1 MKKNFRLLTK
11 KRWAVVIC
19 TFFSCV
25 FLGTAQAQTERT
37 FENAGTTEQW
47 QVPTNVTQITIETW
61 GAGGAGGA
69 THMSSLQR
77 PAGGG
82 GGGAYAKSTIA
93 VTPGEILSITVG
105 RGGENPNGTARD
117 GENSSVKRGTTTL
130 VEAEGGKSVGGTNT
144 LTGAQGGQ
152 ASNSI
157 GDVKF
162 SGGNGGNGEIGSFFG
177 AYSASGG
184 GGGAAGNHGNG
195 YNGGNGESGSSG
207 SAGAAGAAGD
217 GDEIA
222 GNGGEGLRSTIRE
235 GWDGVGKSGSNYG
248 GGGGGSINT
257 IVTTTKAGGQG
268 GDGYIRISY
277 EEALQVSYVLN
288 GATNPTSIPEGMIN
302 PGDPMSSVK
311 PGTIITKDNHTFEGW
326 FYDAACTQAVDWS
339 ANCTQTSNFILY
351 AKWTL
356 NQITVHFNTNGGT
369 PTLSDEQIIIGAAM
383 STVQPA
389 TNPTR
394 TGYNFVGWF
403 YDEALTN
410 AVVWS
415 ANCTATTDFTLYAKW
430 ESALA
435 ATFDKV
441 NDVTCYGGNDGK
453 INIYISDGVAPFTY
467 TLTGAET
474 RNDVAALLG
483 DNAVENLAA
492 GSYNITVKDNS
503 GKEVPATPAQ
513 ITIYQPEEMTPVVLT
528 STTNPCAT
536 GITEIVINATG
547 ETGYTYTW
555 SAPAGVI
562 ATPSGTGN
570 STLTLSNLGAATTF
584 NYSVTATADG
594 CTTTANGTFTI
605 GAAQVEITAGIAE
618 LCDGE
623 RTSLTAQAEN
633 VASYIWSTGDTTRL
647 INTPADAA
655 AGNNT
660 YSVTI
665 TNTLGCTATD
675 DITIVTHPA
684 VETVAGTSY
693 DICSGQGFNYTPSVS
708 STSLTYT
715 WTIASNEGVTG
726 YAAQSTPTAAPIAGT
741 NLRNSSNEILTV
753 VYEVTPWEGS
763 CSGTPF
769 NVTVNVKPS
778 IENAT
783 VSFYDA
789 DVNITLYYGACDTL
803 YYVET
808 PTYTTDY
815 EGTLTLS
822 NNVSSVNSGT
832 ILGRIAPGTYTIV
845 WTLTDECG
853 NSRNYTKNYIVNYP
867 PCGTDLTAIDTDNNT
882 YQTVRI
888 GCECWTKSNLRT
900 TTYSDG
906 SDVAFARAYS
916 SQAYPDTTAN
926 KANFGLLYTWYS
938 AVNVAEG
945 NDTAEP
951 EVKTASGSGYPYVQG
966 VCPEGWAI
974 PSMAQYYN
982 AVSTVANIDGM
993 KSTDINKWLPEHAG
1007 TDESG
1012 FSAVGAGFY
1021 NAGLGFE
1028 SLLGKTWFWSYD
1040 QNIHTAQ
1047 SASIGYY
1054 CNEMLN
1060 EEQPKGM
1067 GFSVRCIKRDSGEDT
1082 PTSAQ
1087 ACPGVPTVT
1096 DVDGNVYNTVLIG
1109 DQCWMRENLKT
1120 TKYANGTNIPLGT
1133 TISYDVAYRYY
1144 PNDNSANVTDYGY
1157 LYNWAAVMNG
1167 SASSE
1172 ANPSGVQ
1179 GICPDGWHVP
1189 SDAEWTEL
1197 TNYVS
1202 SQSQYVCGGDEGY
1215 IAKALASEE
1224 GWNSNTDNCAV
1235 GYNPITNNATG
1246 FSARPAGGY
1255 YDLFGGD
1262 YKDFGYEAM
1271 FWSATQYSN
1280 NNAYSRYLLYY
1291 NATVDRARYVKC
1303 NGNSVRC
1310 VRNEEGSGSEGGDDN
1325 SDDNDTTI
1333 TAQACPGVPTV
1344 TDVDGNVYNTV
1355 QIGDQCWMR
1364 ENLKTT
1370 KYANG
1375 TNIPLGT
1382 DTSSTT
1388 AYRYYPDDNSANV
1401 TDYGYLY
1408 NWAAVMN
1415 GSASSEANPSGV
1427 QGICPDGWHVPSDAE
1442 WTELENYVSSQSQ
1455 YVCGGDEDNIAKA
1468 LASEVGWNSSTR
1480 NCAVGNNPSANNATG
1495 FSARPA
1501 GDYYGSYYSFGS
1513 YAYFWSATQHLSN
1526 GAYVRSLNYSNANV
1540 SRYHGYKDDGYSV
1553 RCVRN

>member
-11 KRWAVVIC
+11 KTWAVVIC
-19 TFFSCV
+19 TFFSCL
-25 FLGTAQAQTERT
+25 FLDTAQAQTVTE
-37 FENAGTTEQW
+37 FNAAGTTVEW
-47 QVPTNVTQITIETW
+47 TVPTGVTQITIEAW
-61 GAGGAGGA
+61 GAGGAGGFA
-69 THMSSLQR
+69 GDYNRER
-77 PAGGG
+77 PTGGG
-82 GGGAYAKSTIA
+82 GGGAYAKSTVG
-93 VTPGEILSITVG
+93 VTPGSILNVTVG

-117 GENSSVKRGTTTL
+117 GENSTVKNGSTTL
-130 VEAEGGKSVGGTNT
+130 VSAEGGKSVDGKNNAQ
-144 LTGAQGGQ
+144 GAQGGQ
-152 ASNSI
+152 AANSI
-157 GDVKF
+157 GTTKY
-162 SGGNGGNGEIGSFFG
+162 SGGNGGNGDMGESSG
-177 AYSASGG
+177 AYSAGGG
-184 GGGAAGNHGNG
+184 GGGAAGTEGDG
-195 YNGGNGESGSSG
+195 GNGGNGEGATLLTFQQGKGGDGG
-207 SAGAAGAAGD
+207 SAGAGDEMSGIAGD
-217 GDEIA
+217 GGKGYYDIGSTGSGA
-222 GNGGEGLRSTIRE
+222 TGG
-235 GWDGVGKSGSNYG
+235 NYG
-248 GGGGGSINT
+248 GGGGGSTGYTVLLLNSNH
-257 IVTTTKAGGQG
+257 AGGKG

-311 PGTIITKDNHTFEGW
+311 PGTITKDNHTFAGW
-326 FYDAACTQAVDWS
+326 YYDAACTQAVDWT

-415 ANCTATTDFTLYAKW
+415 DNCTATTDFTLYAKW
-430 ESALA
+430 ESTLA

-453 INIYISDGVAPFTY
+453 INIHISDGVAPFTY

-492 GSYNITVKDNS
+492 GDYNITVKDNS
-503 GKEVPATPAQ
+503 GKVVPATPAQ
-513 ITIYQPEEMTPVVLT
+513 ITIEQPEEMTPVVLT

-562 ATPSGTGN
+562 ATPSGTGD

-584 NYSVTATADG
+584 NYSVTATNVDG

-605 GAAQVEITAGIAE
+605 GAAQVEITAGTAE

-623 RTSLTAQAEN
+623 STSLTAHAEN
-633 VASYIWSTGDTTRL
+633 VASYEWSTGETTKL

-655 AGNNT
+655 AGENT
-660 YSVTI
+660 YYVTI

-726 YAAQSTPTAAPIAGT
+726 VAAQSTPTAAPIAGT

-783 VSFYDA
+783 TSFDDA

-803 YYVET
+803 YNVPA
-808 PTYTTDY
+808 PTYTTNY

-853 NSRNYTKNYIVNYP
+853 NPQSYTKKYIVNYP

-1054 CNEMLN
+1054 CTEMLN

-1067 GFSVRCIKRDSGEDT
+1067 GFSVRCIKR
-1082 PTSAQ
+1082 
-1087 ACPGVPTVT
+1087 
-1096 DVDGNVYNTVLIG
+1096 
-1109 DQCWMRENLKT
+1109 EN
-1120 TKYANGTNIPLGT
+1120 
-1133 TISYDVAYRYY
+1133 
-1144 PNDNSANVTDYGY
+1144 
-1157 LYNWAAVMNG
+1157 
-1167 SASSE
+1167 
-1172 ANPSGVQ
+1172 
-1179 GICPDGWHVP
+1179 
-1189 SDAEWTEL
+1189 
-1197 TNYVS
+1197 
-1202 SQSQYVCGGDEGY
+1202 
-1215 IAKALASEE
+1215 
-1224 GWNSNTDNCAV
+1224 
-1235 GYNPITNNATG
+1235 
-1246 FSARPAGGY
+1246 
-1255 YDLFGGD
+1255 
-1262 YKDFGYEAM
+1262 
-1271 FWSATQYSN
+1271 
-1280 NNAYSRYLLYY
+1280 
-1291 NATVDRARYVKC
+1291 
-1303 NGNSVRC
+1303 
-1310 VRNEEGSGSEGGDDN
+1310 
-1325 SDDNDTTI
+1325 
-1333 TAQACPGVPTV
+1333 
-1344 TDVDGNVYNTV
+1344 
-1355 QIGDQCWMR
+1355 
-1364 ENLKTT
+1364 
-1370 KYANG
+1370 
-1375 TNIPLGT
+1375 
-1382 DTSSTT
+1382 
-1388 AYRYYPDDNSANV
+1388 
-1401 TDYGYLY
+1401 
-1408 NWAAVMN
+1408 
-1415 GSASSEANPSGV
+1415 
-1427 QGICPDGWHVPSDAE
+1427 
-1442 WTELENYVSSQSQ
+1442 
-1455 YVCGGDEDNIAKA
+1455 
-1468 LASEVGWNSSTR
+1468 
-1480 NCAVGNNPSANNATG
+1480 
-1495 FSARPA
+1495 
-1501 GDYYGSYYSFGS
+1501 
-1513 YAYFWSATQHLSN
+1513 
-1526 GAYVRSLNYSNANV
+1526 
-1540 SRYHGYKDDGYSV
+1540 
-1553 RCVRN
+1553 

>member
-1 MKKNFRLLTK
+1 MKGNFKNFTAK
-11 KRWAVVIC
+11 VWAFLFC
-19 TFFSCV
+19 TLSFCL
-25 FLGTAQAQTERT
+25 FLGTAQAQNETIKT

-69 THMSSLQR
+69 TQMERVGSFLGVPIYNQR
-77 PAGGG
+77 PAAGG
-82 GGGAYAKSTIA
+82 GGGAYAKSTIS
-93 VTPGEILSITVG
+93 VTPGEMLNITVG
-105 RGGENPNGTARD
+105 RGGENSNGTARD
-117 GENSSVKRGTTTL
+117 GENSSVKSGTTTL
-130 VEAEGGKSVGGTNT
+130 VEAEGGKSVGGIST
-144 LTGAQGGQ
+144 LTGAQGGK

-157 GDVKF
+157 GDLKY
-162 SGGNGGNGEIGSFFG
+162 SGGNGGNGEIGPSSG
-177 AYSASGG
+177 AHSASGG
-184 GGGAAGNHGNG
+184 GGGAAGNNGNG
-195 YNGGNGESGSSG
+195 YNGGNGESGISG
-207 SAGAAGAAGD
+207 SAGSAGSAGD

-222 GNGGEGLRSTIRE
+222 GNGGEGLHSSILGE
-235 GWDGVGKSGSNYG
+235 WDGVGNSGSNYG

-257 IVTTTKAGGQG
+257 VINTTNAGGQG

-288 GATNPTSIPEGMIN
+288 GATDPTYISEGMIN

-311 PGTIITKDNHTFEGW
+311 PSNDPTRTGYTFVGW
-326 FYDAACTQAVDWS
+326 FYDNACTQAVDWT

-356 NQITVHFNTNGGT
+356 NQVTVYFNTNGGN
-369 PTLSDEQIIIGAAM
+369 PIPLPQQITIGDAM
-383 STVQPA
+383 NSVKPSNDPA
-389 TNPTR
+389 R
-394 TGYNFVGWF
+394 TGYNFKGWF

-415 ANCTATTDFTLYAKW
+415 DNCTATTDFTLYAKW

-441 NDVTCYGGNDGK
+441 NDVTCFGGNDGK

-467 TLTGAET
+467 TLTGTET

-503 GKEVPATPAQ
+503 GKVVPATPAQ
-513 ITIYQPEEMTPVVLT
+513 ITIEQPAEMTPVVLT

-562 ATPSGTGN
+562 ATPSGTGY
-570 STLTLSNLGAATTF
+570 STLTLSDLGAATTF

-594 CTTTANGTFTI
+594 CTTTANGTFTM

-623 RTSLTAQAEN
+623 ITSLTAQAEN
-633 VASYIWSTGDTTRL
+633 VASYIWSTGETTQL

-655 AGNNT
+655 AGENT

-675 DITIVTHPA
+675 DITIVTYPA
-684 VETVAGTSY
+684 VETVVGTSY

-708 STSLTYT
+708 STTLKYT
-715 WTIASNEGVTG
+715 WTIDSNEGVTG
-726 YAAQSTPTAAPIAGT
+726 VAAQTEPMGLISGN
-741 NLRNSSNEILTV
+741 NLVNDNNDIRTV
-753 VYEVTPWEGS
+753 VYQVTPWEGN
-763 CSGTPF
+763 CAGTPF
-769 NVTVNVKPS
+769 NITVNVKPNMD
-778 IENAT
+778 NAT
-783 VSFYDA
+783 ISFDFA

-803 YYVET
+803 YNVPT

-832 ILGRIAPGTYTIV
+832 ILGRIAPGTHPIV

-853 NSRNYTKNYIVNYP
+853 NSQSYTKNYIVSYP
-867 PCGTDLTAIDTDNNT
+867 PCGTDLTAIDNDNNT

-1054 CNEMLN
+1054 CTEMLN

-1067 GFSVRCIKRDSGEDT
+1067 GFSVRCIKRD
-1082 PTSAQ
+1082 
-1087 ACPGVPTVT
+1087 
-1096 DVDGNVYNTVLIG
+1096 N
-1109 DQCWMRENLKT
+1109 
-1120 TKYANGTNIPLGT
+1120 
-1133 TISYDVAYRYY
+1133 
-1144 PNDNSANVTDYGY
+1144 
-1157 LYNWAAVMNG
+1157 
-1167 SASSE
+1167 
-1172 ANPSGVQ
+1172 
-1179 GICPDGWHVP
+1179 
-1189 SDAEWTEL
+1189 
-1197 TNYVS
+1197 
-1202 SQSQYVCGGDEGY
+1202 
-1215 IAKALASEE
+1215 
-1224 GWNSNTDNCAV
+1224 
-1235 GYNPITNNATG
+1235 
-1246 FSARPAGGY
+1246 
-1255 YDLFGGD
+1255 
-1262 YKDFGYEAM
+1262 
-1271 FWSATQYSN
+1271 
-1280 NNAYSRYLLYY
+1280 
-1291 NATVDRARYVKC
+1291 
-1303 NGNSVRC
+1303 
-1310 VRNEEGSGSEGGDDN
+1310 
-1325 SDDNDTTI
+1325 
-1333 TAQACPGVPTV
+1333 
-1344 TDVDGNVYNTV
+1344 
-1355 QIGDQCWMR
+1355 
-1364 ENLKTT
+1364 
-1370 KYANG
+1370 
-1375 TNIPLGT
+1375 
-1382 DTSSTT
+1382 
-1388 AYRYYPDDNSANV
+1388 
-1401 TDYGYLY
+1401 
-1408 NWAAVMN
+1408 
-1415 GSASSEANPSGV
+1415 
-1427 QGICPDGWHVPSDAE
+1427 
-1442 WTELENYVSSQSQ
+1442 
-1455 YVCGGDEDNIAKA
+1455 
-1468 LASEVGWNSSTR
+1468 
-1480 NCAVGNNPSANNATG
+1480 
-1495 FSARPA
+1495 
-1501 GDYYGSYYSFGS
+1501 
-1513 YAYFWSATQHLSN
+1513 
-1526 GAYVRSLNYSNANV
+1526 
-1540 SRYHGYKDDGYSV
+1540 
-1553 RCVRN
+1553 

>member
-25 FLGTAQAQTERT
+25 FLGTAQAQTVTE
-37 FENAGTTEQW
+37 FNAAGTTVEW
-47 QVPTNVTQITIETW
+47 TVPTGVTQITIEAW
-61 GAGGAGGA
+61 GAGGAGGFA
-69 THMSSLQR
+69 GDQDRER
-77 PAGGG
+77 PTGGGGG
-82 GGGAYAKSTIA
+82 GGGAYAKSTVNVI
-93 VTPGEILSITVG
+93 PGSILNVTVG

-117 GENSSVKRGTTTL
+117 GENSTVKNGSTTL
-130 VEAEGGKSVGGTNT
+130 VSAEGGKSVDGKNNAN
-144 LTGAQGGQ
+144 GAQGGQ
-152 ASNSI
+152 AANSI
-157 GDVKF
+157 GTTKY
-162 SGGNGGNGEIGSFFG
+162 SGGNGGNGDLGDKNG
-177 AYSASGG
+177 AYSAGGG
-184 GGGAAGNHGNG
+184 GGGAAGTEGDG
-195 YNGGNGESGSSG
+195 GNGGNGEGATLLTLLQGKGGDGG
-207 SAGAAGAAGD
+207 SAGAGDEMSGIAGD
-217 GDEIA
+217 GGKGYYGIA
-222 GNGGEGLRSTIRE
+222 STGSGATGG
-235 GWDGVGKSGSNYG
+235 NYG
-248 GGGGGSINT
+248 GGGGGSTGYRVLLNNNH
-257 IVTTTKAGGQG
+257 AGGQG

-311 PGTIITKDNHTFEGW
+311 PSNDPTRTGYTFVGW
-326 FYDAACTQAVDWS
+326 FYDNACTQAVDWT

-415 ANCTATTDFTLYAKW
+415 DNCTATTDFTLYAKW

-435 ATFDKV
+435 ATFNKV
-441 NDVTCYGGNDGK
+441 NDVTCFGGNDGK
-453 INIYISDGVAPFTY
+453 ININISDGVAPFTY

-503 GKEVPATPAQ
+503 GKVVPATPAQ
-513 ITIYQPEEMTPVVLT
+513 ITIEQPAEMTAVTL
-528 STTNPCAT
+528 TTNTDLCGT
-536 GITEIVINATG
+536 NITAIEMTASG

-555 SAPAGVI
+555 AVDPAV
-562 ATPSGTGN
+562 ATQESGTGN
-570 STLTLSNLGAATTF
+570 NIMTISNLGTNTTF
-584 NYSVTATADG
+584 NYSVTATNAAG
-594 CTTTANGTFTI
+594 CTKTATTTIAIGT
-605 GAAQVEITAGIAE
+605 AQVEITTTDAD
-618 LCDGE
+618 LCYGE
-623 RTSLTAQAEN
+623 NTTLTANGAN
-633 VASYIWSTGDTTRL
+633 ISSYEWSTGATTNS
-647 INTPADAA
+647 ITIPAQAVGDQ
-655 AGNNT
+655 T

-665 TNTLGCTATD
+665 TNNSGCTATD
-675 DITIVTHPA
+675 NITITTHAA
-684 VETVAGTSY
+684 VETVSGTTL

-708 STSLTYT
+708 STTLKYSWSIY
-715 WTIASNEGVTG
+715 SNEGVAG
-726 YAAQSTPTAAPIAGT
+726 VASQSTPITAPITGS
-741 NLRNSSNEILTV
+741 NLVNDKNDIRTV

-769 NVTVNVKPS
+769 TVTINVKPS
-778 IENAT
+778 ITNAT
-783 VSFYDA
+783 TSFDDA

-803 YYVET
+803 YNVPT

-822 NNVSSVNSGT
+822 NNVSSSVNSGT

-853 NSRNYTKNYIVNYP
+853 NQQSYTKNYIVNYP
-867 PCGTDLTAIDTDNNT
+867 PCGTDLTAIDNDNNT

-926 KANFGLLYTWYS
+926 KANFGLLYSWYS

-1067 GFSVRCIKRDSGEDT
+1067 GFSVRCIKR
-1082 PTSAQ
+1082 
-1087 ACPGVPTVT
+1087 
-1096 DVDGNVYNTVLIG
+1096 
-1109 DQCWMRENLKT
+1109 EN
-1120 TKYANGTNIPLGT
+1120 
-1133 TISYDVAYRYY
+1133 
-1144 PNDNSANVTDYGY
+1144 
-1157 LYNWAAVMNG
+1157 
-1167 SASSE
+1167 
-1172 ANPSGVQ
+1172 
-1179 GICPDGWHVP
+1179 
-1189 SDAEWTEL
+1189 
-1197 TNYVS
+1197 
-1202 SQSQYVCGGDEGY
+1202 
-1215 IAKALASEE
+1215 
-1224 GWNSNTDNCAV
+1224 
-1235 GYNPITNNATG
+1235 
-1246 FSARPAGGY
+1246 
-1255 YDLFGGD
+1255 
-1262 YKDFGYEAM
+1262 
-1271 FWSATQYSN
+1271 
-1280 NNAYSRYLLYY
+1280 
-1291 NATVDRARYVKC
+1291 
-1303 NGNSVRC
+1303 
-1310 VRNEEGSGSEGGDDN
+1310 
-1325 SDDNDTTI
+1325 
-1333 TAQACPGVPTV
+1333 
-1344 TDVDGNVYNTV
+1344 
-1355 QIGDQCWMR
+1355 
-1364 ENLKTT
+1364 
-1370 KYANG
+1370 
-1375 TNIPLGT
+1375 
-1382 DTSSTT
+1382 
-1388 AYRYYPDDNSANV
+1388 
-1401 TDYGYLY
+1401 
-1408 NWAAVMN
+1408 
-1415 GSASSEANPSGV
+1415 
-1427 QGICPDGWHVPSDAE
+1427 
-1442 WTELENYVSSQSQ
+1442 
-1455 YVCGGDEDNIAKA
+1455 
-1468 LASEVGWNSSTR
+1468 
-1480 NCAVGNNPSANNATG
+1480 
-1495 FSARPA
+1495 
-1501 GDYYGSYYSFGS
+1501 
-1513 YAYFWSATQHLSN
+1513 
-1526 GAYVRSLNYSNANV
+1526 
-1540 SRYHGYKDDGYSV
+1540 
-1553 RCVRN
+1553 

>member
-69 THMSSLQR
+69 TQMERVGTIFGVPIYNQR
-77 PAGGG
+77 PAAGG
-82 GGGAYAKSTIA
+82 GGGAYAKSTIS
-93 VTPGEILSITVG
+93 VTPGEMLNITVG
-105 RGGENPNGTARD
+105 RGGENSNGTARD

-130 VEAEGGKSVGGTNT
+130 VEAEGGKSVGGIST
-144 LTGAQGGQ
+144 LTGAQGGK

-157 GDVKF
+157 GDVTY
-162 SGGNGGNGEIGSFFG
+162 SGGNGGNGEIGPSG
-177 AYSASGG
+177 AFSASGG

-195 YNGGNGESGSSG
+195 YNGGNGVSGSSG
-207 SAGAAGAAGD
+207 SAGSAGSAGD

-222 GNGGEGLRSTIRE
+222 GNGGEGLHSTILGE
-235 GWDGVGKSGSNYG
+235 WDGVGNSGSNYG

-257 IVTTTKAGGQG
+257 VINTTNAGGQG

-311 PGTIITKDNHTFEGW
+311 PSNDPTRTGYTFVGW
-326 FYDAACTQAVDWS
+326 FYDNACTQAVDWT

-356 NQITVHFNTNGGT
+356 NPVTVYFNTNEGS
-369 PTLSDEQIIIGAAM
+369 PIPLPRQITIGDAM
-383 STVQPA
+383 NSVKPSNDPA
-389 TNPTR
+389 R
-394 TGYNFVGWF
+394 TGYSFEGWF
-403 YDEALTN
+403 YDQALTN

-430 ESALA
+430 ESTLA
-435 ATFDKV
+435 ATFTKV
-441 NDVTCYGGNDGK
+441 KDVTCYGGNDGK
-453 INIYISDGVAPFTY
+453 ININISNGVAPYTY
-467 TLTGAET
+467 TLTGPVT
-474 RNDVAALLG
+474 RNNVSANSG
-483 DNAVENLAA
+483 VNAVENLAA

-513 ITIYQPEEMTPVVLT
+513 ITIEQPEEMTPVVLT

-562 ATPSGTGN
+562 ATQSGTGY
-570 STLTLSNLGAATTF
+570 STLTLSDLGAATTF
-584 NYSVTATADG
+584 NYSVTATNADG

-605 GAAQVEITAGIAE
+605 GAAQVEITAGTAE

-623 RTSLTAQAEN
+623 STSLTAHAEN
-633 VASYIWSTGDTTRL
+633 VASYIWSTGDTTKL

-726 YAAQSTPTAAPIAGT
+726 YAAQSTPTAAPITGSDLV
-741 NLRNSSNEILTV
+741 NNSNEIQTV

-769 NVTVNVKPS
+769 NVTINVKPS
-778 IENAT
+778 IKNAT
-783 VSFYDA
+783 TSFDNA

-803 YYVET
+803 YNVPA

-822 NNVSSVNSGT
+822 NNVSSSVNSGT

-853 NSRNYTKNYIVNYP
+853 NPRSYTKNYIVNYP
-867 PCGTDLTAIDTDNNT
+867 PCGTDLTAIDNDNNT

-926 KANFGLLYTWYS
+926 KANFGLLYSWYS

-951 EVKTASGSGYPYVQG
+951 EVKIASGSGYPYVQG

-1067 GFSVRCIKRDSGEDT
+1067 GFSVRCIKR
-1082 PTSAQ
+1082 
-1087 ACPGVPTVT
+1087 
-1096 DVDGNVYNTVLIG
+1096 
-1109 DQCWMRENLKT
+1109 EN
-1120 TKYANGTNIPLGT
+1120 
-1133 TISYDVAYRYY
+1133 
-1144 PNDNSANVTDYGY
+1144 
-1157 LYNWAAVMNG
+1157 
-1167 SASSE
+1167 
-1172 ANPSGVQ
+1172 
-1179 GICPDGWHVP
+1179 
-1189 SDAEWTEL
+1189 
-1197 TNYVS
+1197 
-1202 SQSQYVCGGDEGY
+1202 
-1215 IAKALASEE
+1215 
-1224 GWNSNTDNCAV
+1224 
-1235 GYNPITNNATG
+1235 
-1246 FSARPAGGY
+1246 
-1255 YDLFGGD
+1255 
-1262 YKDFGYEAM
+1262 
-1271 FWSATQYSN
+1271 
-1280 NNAYSRYLLYY
+1280 
-1291 NATVDRARYVKC
+1291 
-1303 NGNSVRC
+1303 
-1310 VRNEEGSGSEGGDDN
+1310 
-1325 SDDNDTTI
+1325 
-1333 TAQACPGVPTV
+1333 
-1344 TDVDGNVYNTV
+1344 
-1355 QIGDQCWMR
+1355 
-1364 ENLKTT
+1364 
-1370 KYANG
+1370 
-1375 TNIPLGT
+1375 
-1382 DTSSTT
+1382 
-1388 AYRYYPDDNSANV
+1388 
-1401 TDYGYLY
+1401 
-1408 NWAAVMN
+1408 
-1415 GSASSEANPSGV
+1415 
-1427 QGICPDGWHVPSDAE
+1427 
-1442 WTELENYVSSQSQ
+1442 
-1455 YVCGGDEDNIAKA
+1455 
-1468 LASEVGWNSSTR
+1468 
-1480 NCAVGNNPSANNATG
+1480 
-1495 FSARPA
+1495 
-1501 GDYYGSYYSFGS
+1501 
-1513 YAYFWSATQHLSN
+1513 
-1526 GAYVRSLNYSNANV
+1526 
-1540 SRYHGYKDDGYSV
+1540 
-1553 RCVRN
+1553 

>member
-11 KRWAVVIC
+11 KTWAVVIC
-19 TFFSCV
+19 TFVSCV
-25 FLGTAQAQTERT
+25 FLGTAQAQTVTE
-37 FENAGTTEQW
+37 FNAAGTTVEW
-47 QVPTNVTQITIETW
+47 TVPTGVTQITIEAW
-61 GAGGAGGA
+61 GAGGAGGFA
-69 THMSSLQR
+69 GDYDRER
-77 PAGGG
+77 PTGGG
-82 GGGAYAKSTIA
+82 GGGAYAKSTVNVI
-93 VTPGEILSITVG
+93 PGSILNVTVG

-117 GENSSVKRGTTTL
+117 GENSTVKNGSTTL
-130 VEAEGGKSVGGTNT
+130 VSAEGGKSVDGKNNAM
-144 LTGAQGGQ
+144 GAQGGQ
-152 ASNSI
+152 ATNSI
-157 GDVKF
+157 GTTKY
-162 SGGNGGNGEIGSFFG
+162 SGGNGGNGDMGVSSG
-177 AYSASGG
+177 AYSAGGG
-184 GGGAAGNHGNG
+184 GGGAAGTEGDG
-195 YNGGNGESGSSG
+195 GNGGNGEGATPLTFFEGEGGAGG
-207 SAGAAGAAGD
+207 SAGPGDEMNGIAGD
-217 GDEIA
+217 G
-222 GNGGEGLRSTIRE
+222 
-235 GWDGVGKSGSNYG
+235 GKGYYGAASLDSGDDGSNYG
-248 GGGGGSINT
+248 GGGGGSTGVRLLGNH
-257 IVTTTKAGGQG
+257 AGGKG

-277 EEALQVSYVLN
+277 EEALQVSYNLN
-288 GATNPTSIPEGMIN
+288 GATDPTYIPEGMIN

-311 PGTIITKDNHTFEGW
+311 PSNDPTRTGYTFGGW
-326 FYDAACTQAVDWS
+326 FYDNACTQAVDWT

-351 AKWTL
+351 AKWEINYLEVTYA
-356 NQITVHFNTNGGT
+356 TNGGNLIF
-369 PTLSDEQIIIGAAM
+369 PQNIQYGDPMSD
-383 STVQPA
+383 VKPVD
-389 TNPTR
+389 PTR
-394 TGYNFVGWF
+394 SGYTFEGWF

-430 ESALA
+430 ESTLA
-435 ATFDKV
+435 ATFTKV
-441 NDVTCYGGNDGK
+441 KDVTCHGGSDGEIE
-453 INIYISDGVAPFTY
+453 INISDGVAPYTY
-467 TLTGAET
+467 TLTGPVT
-474 RNDVAALLG
+474 RNNVSANSG
-483 DNAVENLAA
+483 VNAVENLAA
-492 GSYNITVKDNS
+492 GFYNITVKDNS

-513 ITIYQPEEMTPVVLT
+513 ITIEQPEEMTPVVLT

-605 GAAQVEITAGIAE
+605 GAAQVEITAGTAE

-623 RTSLTAQAEN
+623 STSLTAHAEN
-633 VASYIWSTGDTTRL
+633 VASYIWSTGDTTKL

-684 VETVAGTSY
+684 VETVADTSY

-726 YAAQSTPTAAPIAGT
+726 YAAQSIPTAAPIAGT

-783 VSFYDA
+783 TSFDHA

-803 YYVET
+803 YSVPA
-808 PTYTTDY
+808 PTYTTNY

-822 NNVSSVNSGT
+822 NNVPSVNSGT

-1054 CNEMLN
+1054 CTEMLN

-1067 GFSVRCIKRDSGEDT
+1067 GFSVRCIKR
-1082 PTSAQ
+1082 
-1087 ACPGVPTVT
+1087 
-1096 DVDGNVYNTVLIG
+1096 
-1109 DQCWMRENLKT
+1109 EN
-1120 TKYANGTNIPLGT
+1120 
-1133 TISYDVAYRYY
+1133 
-1144 PNDNSANVTDYGY
+1144 
-1157 LYNWAAVMNG
+1157 
-1167 SASSE
+1167 
-1172 ANPSGVQ
+1172 
-1179 GICPDGWHVP
+1179 
-1189 SDAEWTEL
+1189 
-1197 TNYVS
+1197 
-1202 SQSQYVCGGDEGY
+1202 
-1215 IAKALASEE
+1215 
-1224 GWNSNTDNCAV
+1224 
-1235 GYNPITNNATG
+1235 
-1246 FSARPAGGY
+1246 
-1255 YDLFGGD
+1255 
-1262 YKDFGYEAM
+1262 
-1271 FWSATQYSN
+1271 
-1280 NNAYSRYLLYY
+1280 
-1291 NATVDRARYVKC
+1291 
-1303 NGNSVRC
+1303 
-1310 VRNEEGSGSEGGDDN
+1310 
-1325 SDDNDTTI
+1325 
-1333 TAQACPGVPTV
+1333 
-1344 TDVDGNVYNTV
+1344 
-1355 QIGDQCWMR
+1355 
-1364 ENLKTT
+1364 
-1370 KYANG
+1370 
-1375 TNIPLGT
+1375 
-1382 DTSSTT
+1382 
-1388 AYRYYPDDNSANV
+1388 
-1401 TDYGYLY
+1401 
-1408 NWAAVMN
+1408 
-1415 GSASSEANPSGV
+1415 
-1427 QGICPDGWHVPSDAE
+1427 
-1442 WTELENYVSSQSQ
+1442 
-1455 YVCGGDEDNIAKA
+1455 
-1468 LASEVGWNSSTR
+1468 
-1480 NCAVGNNPSANNATG
+1480 
-1495 FSARPA
+1495 
-1501 GDYYGSYYSFGS
+1501 
-1513 YAYFWSATQHLSN
+1513 
-1526 GAYVRSLNYSNANV
+1526 
-1540 SRYHGYKDDGYSV
+1540 
-1553 RCVRN
+1553 

>member
-11 KRWAVVIC
+11 KTWAVVIC

-25 FLGTAQAQTERT
+25 FLSTAQAQTERT

-69 THMSSLQR
+69 THMESRQR
-77 PAGGG
+77 PAAGG

-157 GDVKF
+157 GDVRY
-162 SGGNGGNGEIGSFFG
+162 SGGNGGNGEIGPSG

-184 GGGAAGNHGNG
+184 GGGAAGNNGNG
-195 YNGGNGESGSSG
+195 GNGGNGESGLWG
-207 SAGAAGAAGD
+207 APGAAGSAGD

-222 GNGGEGLRSTIRE
+222 GNGGEGLRSSILGE
-235 GWDGVGKSGSNYG
+235 WDGVGKSGSNYG

-257 IVTTTKAGGQG
+257 IITTTKAGGQG

-311 PGTIITKDNHTFEGW
+311 PSNDPTRTGYTFEGW
-326 FYDAACTQAVDWS
+326 FYDAACTQAVDWT

-394 TGYNFVGWF
+394 TGYTFVGWF

-415 ANCTATTDFTLYAKW
+415 DNCTATTDFTLYAKW

-435 ATFDKV
+435 ATFTKV
-441 NDVTCYGGNDGK
+441 KDVTCFGGSDGK

-474 RNDVAALLG
+474 RNDIAALLG

-503 GKEVPATPAQ
+503 GKVVPATPAQ
-513 ITIYQPEEMTPVVLT
+513 ITIDQPAEMTAVTL
-528 STTNPCAT
+528 TTNTDLCGT
-536 GITEIVINATG
+536 NITAIEMTASG

-555 SAPAGVI
+555 AVDPAVI
-562 ATPSGTGN
+562 TQESGIGN
-570 STLTLSNLGAATTF
+570 NIMTISNLGTNTTF
-584 NYSVTATADG
+584 NYSVTATNAAG
-594 CTTTANGTFTI
+594 CTKTATTTIAIGT
-605 GAAQVEITAGIAE
+605 AQVEITATDAD
-618 LCDGE
+618 LCYGE
-623 RTSLTAQAEN
+623 TTTLTANGAN
-633 VASYIWSTGDTTRL
+633 ISSYEWSTGATTNS
-647 INTPADAA
+647 ITTPAQAVGDQ
-655 AGNNT
+655 T

-665 TNTLGCTATD
+665 TNNSGCTATD

-708 STSLTYT
+708 STTLTYT
-715 WTIASNEGVTG
+715 WSINSNEGVAG
-726 YAAQSTPTAAPIAGT
+726 VASQSTPTTAPITGS
-741 NLRNSSNEILTV
+741 NLVNDNNDIRTV
-753 VYEVTPWEGS
+753 VYEVTPREGS

-769 NVTVNVKPS
+769 TVTINVKPS
-778 IENAT
+778 ITNAT
-783 VSFYDA
+783 TSFDDA

-803 YYVET
+803 YNVPT
-808 PTYTTDY
+808 PTYTTNY

-822 NNVSSVNSGT
+822 NNASSVNSGT
-832 ILGRIAPGTYTIV
+832 ILGRIAPGTYAIV

-853 NSRNYTKNYIVNYP
+853 NPRSYTKNYIVNYP
-867 PCGTDLTAIDTDNNT
+867 PCGTDLTAIDNDNNT

-974 PSMAQYYN
+974 PSMAQFYN

-1054 CNEMLN
+1054 CTEMLN

-1067 GFSVRCIKRDSGEDT
+1067 GFSVRCIKR
-1082 PTSAQ
+1082 
-1087 ACPGVPTVT
+1087 
-1096 DVDGNVYNTVLIG
+1096 
-1109 DQCWMRENLKT
+1109 EN
-1120 TKYANGTNIPLGT
+1120 
-1133 TISYDVAYRYY
+1133 
-1144 PNDNSANVTDYGY
+1144 
-1157 LYNWAAVMNG
+1157 
-1167 SASSE
+1167 
-1172 ANPSGVQ
+1172 
-1179 GICPDGWHVP
+1179 
-1189 SDAEWTEL
+1189 
-1197 TNYVS
+1197 
-1202 SQSQYVCGGDEGY
+1202 
-1215 IAKALASEE
+1215 
-1224 GWNSNTDNCAV
+1224 
-1235 GYNPITNNATG
+1235 
-1246 FSARPAGGY
+1246 
-1255 YDLFGGD
+1255 
-1262 YKDFGYEAM
+1262 
-1271 FWSATQYSN
+1271 
-1280 NNAYSRYLLYY
+1280 
-1291 NATVDRARYVKC
+1291 
-1303 NGNSVRC
+1303 
-1310 VRNEEGSGSEGGDDN
+1310 
-1325 SDDNDTTI
+1325 
-1333 TAQACPGVPTV
+1333 
-1344 TDVDGNVYNTV
+1344 
-1355 QIGDQCWMR
+1355 
-1364 ENLKTT
+1364 
-1370 KYANG
+1370 
-1375 TNIPLGT
+1375 
-1382 DTSSTT
+1382 
-1388 AYRYYPDDNSANV
+1388 
-1401 TDYGYLY
+1401 
-1408 NWAAVMN
+1408 
-1415 GSASSEANPSGV
+1415 
-1427 QGICPDGWHVPSDAE
+1427 
-1442 WTELENYVSSQSQ
+1442 
-1455 YVCGGDEDNIAKA
+1455 
-1468 LASEVGWNSSTR
+1468 
-1480 NCAVGNNPSANNATG
+1480 
-1495 FSARPA
+1495 
-1501 GDYYGSYYSFGS
+1501 
-1513 YAYFWSATQHLSN
+1513 
-1526 GAYVRSLNYSNANV
+1526 
-1540 SRYHGYKDDGYSV
+1540 
-1553 RCVRN
+1553 

>member
-11 KRWAVVIC
+11 KTWAVVIC

-69 THMSSLQR
+69 TYMSSLQR

-117 GENSSVKRGTTTL
+117 GENSSVKSGTTTL

-162 SGGNGGNGEIGSFFG
+162 SGGNGGNGEMGTLG
-177 AYSASGG
+177 AFSASGG

-195 YNGGNGESGSSG
+195 YNGGNGVSGSSG
-207 SAGAAGAAGD
+207 SAGSAGSAGD

-222 GNGGEGLRSTIRE
+222 GNGGEGLHSTIRE
-235 GWDGVGKSGSNYG
+235 EWDGVGKSGSNYG

-257 IVTTTKAGGQG
+257 WLWTTKAGGKG

-311 PGTIITKDNHTFEGW
+311 PGTITKDNHTFGGW

-356 NQITVHFNTNGGT
+356 NQVTVYFNTNGGN
-369 PTLSDEQIIIGAAM
+369 PIPIAKQITIGAAM

-394 TGYNFVGWF
+394 TGYSFVGWF

-415 ANCTATTDFTLYAKW
+415 DNCTATTDFTLYAKW

-435 ATFDKV
+435 ATFTKV
-441 NDVTCYGGNDGK
+441 KDVTCYGGTDGEIK
-453 INIYISDGVAPFTY
+453 INISNGVAPFTY
-467 TLTGAET
+467 TLTGTET
-474 RNDVAALLG
+474 RNNVSANLG

-503 GKEVPATPAQ
+503 GKVVPATPAQ
-513 ITIYQPEEMTPVVLT
+513 ITINQPAEMTAVTL
-528 STTNPCAT
+528 TTNTDLCGT
-536 GITEIVINATG
+536 NITAIEMTASG
-547 ETGYTYTW
+547 ETGYKYTW
-555 SAPAGVI
+555 AVDPAVD
-562 ATPSGTGN
+562 TLTSGTGN
-570 STLTLSNLGAATTF
+570 NIMTISNLGTNTTF
-584 NYSVTATADG
+584 NYSVTATNAAG
-594 CTTTANGTFTI
+594 CTKTATKTIAIGT
-605 GAAQVEITAGIAE
+605 AQVEITTKDAE
-618 LCDGE
+618 LCFDE
-623 RTSLTAQAEN
+623 TTTLTANGAN
-633 VASYIWSTGDTTRL
+633 ISSYEWSTGATTNS
-647 INTPADAA
+647 ITTPAQAVGA
-655 AGNNT
+655 QT

-665 TNTLGCTATD
+665 TNNSGCTATD
-675 DITIVTHPA
+675 EITVTTYAA
-684 VETVAGTSY
+684 VETVSGTTL
-693 DICSGQGFNYTPSVS
+693 DICTGNGFSYTPNTS
-708 STSLTYT
+708 STTLTYT
-715 WTIASNEGVTG
+715 WSIYSNEGVTG
-726 YAAQSTPTAAPIAGT
+726 VAPQTEPMGLISGS
-741 NLRNSSNEILTV
+741 NLVNDNNDIRTV
-753 VYEVTPWEGS
+753 VYQVTPWEGN
-763 CSGTPF
+763 CAGTPF
-769 NVTVNVKPS
+769 NITVNVKPNMD
-778 IENAT
+778 NAT
-783 VSFYDA
+783 ISFDNA

-803 YYVET
+803 YNVPT
-808 PTYTTDY
+808 PTYTTNY
-815 EGTLTLS
+815 EGNLTLS
-822 NNVSSVNSGT
+822 NRVSSVNSGT

-853 NSRNYTKNYIVNYP
+853 NPQSYTKNYIVNYP
-867 PCGTDLTAIDTDNNT
+867 PCGTDLTAIDNDNNT

-938 AVNVAEG
+938 AVNVEEG

-951 EVKTASGSGYPYVQG
+951 EVKTAAGSGYPYVQG

-1096 DVDGNVYNTVLIG
+1096 DVDGNVYNTVQIG

-1133 TISYDVAYRYY
+1133 ETSSTTAYRYH
-1144 PNDNSANVTDYGY
+1144 PDDNSANVSDYGY

-1179 GICPDGWHVP
+1179 GICPTGWHVP

-1197 TNYVS
+1197 T
-1202 SQSQYVCGGDEGY
+1202 
-1215 IAKALASEE
+1215 
-1224 GWNSNTDNCAV
+1224 T
-1235 GYNPITNNATG
+1235 
-1246 FSARPAGGY
+1246 
-1255 YDLFGGD
+1255 
-1262 YKDFGYEAM
+1262 
-1271 FWSATQYSN
+1271 
-1280 NNAYSRYLLYY
+1280 
-1291 NATVDRARYVKC
+1291 YVK
-1303 NGNSVRC
+1303 
-1310 VRNEEGSGSEGGDDN
+1310 
-1325 SDDNDTTI
+1325 
-1333 TAQACPGVPTV
+1333 
-1344 TDVDGNVYNTV
+1344 
-1355 QIGDQCWMR
+1355 
-1364 ENLKTT
+1364 
-1370 KYANG
+1370 
-1375 TNIPLGT
+1375 
-1382 DTSSTT
+1382 
-1388 AYRYYPDDNSANV
+1388 
-1401 TDYGYLY
+1401 
-1408 NWAAVMN
+1408 
-1415 GSASSEANPSGV
+1415 
-1427 QGICPDGWHVPSDAE
+1427 
-1442 WTELENYVSSQSQ
+1442 SQSQ

-1468 LASEVGWNSSTR
+1468 LASEEGWYNDTE
-1480 NCAVGNNPSANNATG
+1480 NCTVGNNPIANNATG

-1501 GDYYGSYYSFGS
+1501 GNYDDYYNFGS
-1513 YAYFWSATQHLSN
+1513 AADFWSATQNDSN
-1526 GAYVRSLNYSNANV
+1526 YAYCLRLYYFYATVSWTIDDKNV
-1540 SRYHGYKDDGYSV
+1540 GYSV

>member
-11 KRWAVVIC
+11 KTWAVVIC

-69 THMSSLQR
+69 TQMERVGSFLGVPIYNQR
-77 PAGGG
+77 PAAGG
-82 GGGAYAKSTIA
+82 GGGAYAKSTIS
-93 VTPGEILSITVG
+93 VTPGEMLNITVG
-105 RGGENPNGTARD
+105 RGGENSNGTARD

-130 VEAEGGKSVGGTNT
+130 VEAEGGKSVGGIST
-144 LTGAQGGQ
+144 LTGAQGGK

-157 GDVKF
+157 GDVKY
-162 SGGNGGNGEIGSFFG
+162 SGGNGGNGEIGPSAG
-177 AYSASGG
+177 AHSASGG
-184 GGGAAGNHGNG
+184 GGGAAGNYGNG
-195 YNGGNGESGSSG
+195 YNGGNGESGISG
-207 SAGAAGAAGD
+207 SAGSAGSAGN

-222 GNGGEGLRSTIRE
+222 GNGGEGRHSTILGE
-235 GWDGVGKSGSNYG
+235 WDGVGKSGSNYG
-248 GGGGGSINT
+248 GGGGGSVNT
-257 IVTTTKAGGQG
+257 IVNTTNAGGQG

-311 PGTIITKDNHTFEGW
+311 PSNDPTRTGYTFEGW
-326 FYDAACTQAVDWS
+326 FYDNACTQAVDWT

-356 NQITVHFNTNGGT
+356 NQITVYFDANGGS
-369 PTLSDEQIIIGAAM
+369 PIPLSKQITIGAAM

-389 TNPTR
+389 TNPAR
-394 TGYNFVGWF
+394 TGYTFVGWF

-415 ANCTATTDFTLYAKW
+415 DNCTATTDFTLYAKW
-430 ESALA
+430 ESTLA
-435 ATFDKV
+435 ATFTKV
-441 NDVTCYGGNDGK
+441 KDVTCHGGSDGEIE
-453 INIYISDGVAPFTY
+453 INISDGVAPYTY
-467 TLTGAET
+467 TLTGPVT
-474 RNDVAALLG
+474 RNNVSANSG
-483 DNAVENLAA
+483 VNAVENLAA
-492 GSYNITVKDNS
+492 GFYNITVKDNS
-503 GKEVPATPAQ
+503 GKVVPATPAQ

-605 GAAQVEITAGIAE
+605 GAAQVEITAGTAE

-623 RTSLTAQAEN
+623 STSLTARAEN
-633 VASYIWSTGDTTRL
+633 VASYEWSTGETTDS
-647 INTPADAA
+647 ITIPAQAVGA
-655 AGNNT
+655 QT

-665 TNTLGCTATD
+665 TNISGCTATD
-675 DITIVTHPA
+675 TITITTHAA
-684 VETVAGTSY
+684 VETVSGTTL
-693 DICSGQGFNYTPSVS
+693 DICTGNDFSYTPTTS
-708 STSLTYT
+708 STTLKYS
-715 WTIASNEGVTG
+715 WTINSNEGVAG
-726 YAAQSTPTAAPIAGT
+726 VASQSTPTAAPIAGT

-783 VSFYDA
+783 TSFDHA

-803 YYVET
+803 YNVPT
-808 PTYTTDY
+808 PTYTTNY

-822 NNVSSVNSGT
+822 NNASSVNSGT

-853 NSRNYTKNYIVNYP
+853 NPRSYTKKYIVNYP
-867 PCGTDLTAIDTDNNT
+867 PCGTDLTAIDNDNNT

-1067 GFSVRCIKRDSGEDT
+1067 GFSVRCIKR
-1082 PTSAQ
+1082 
-1087 ACPGVPTVT
+1087 
-1096 DVDGNVYNTVLIG
+1096 
-1109 DQCWMRENLKT
+1109 EN
-1120 TKYANGTNIPLGT
+1120 
-1133 TISYDVAYRYY
+1133 
-1144 PNDNSANVTDYGY
+1144 
-1157 LYNWAAVMNG
+1157 
-1167 SASSE
+1167 
-1172 ANPSGVQ
+1172 
-1179 GICPDGWHVP
+1179 
-1189 SDAEWTEL
+1189 
-1197 TNYVS
+1197 
-1202 SQSQYVCGGDEGY
+1202 
-1215 IAKALASEE
+1215 
-1224 GWNSNTDNCAV
+1224 
-1235 GYNPITNNATG
+1235 
-1246 FSARPAGGY
+1246 
-1255 YDLFGGD
+1255 
-1262 YKDFGYEAM
+1262 
-1271 FWSATQYSN
+1271 
-1280 NNAYSRYLLYY
+1280 
-1291 NATVDRARYVKC
+1291 
-1303 NGNSVRC
+1303 
-1310 VRNEEGSGSEGGDDN
+1310 
-1325 SDDNDTTI
+1325 
-1333 TAQACPGVPTV
+1333 
-1344 TDVDGNVYNTV
+1344 
-1355 QIGDQCWMR
+1355 
-1364 ENLKTT
+1364 
-1370 KYANG
+1370 
-1375 TNIPLGT
+1375 
-1382 DTSSTT
+1382 
-1388 AYRYYPDDNSANV
+1388 
-1401 TDYGYLY
+1401 
-1408 NWAAVMN
+1408 
-1415 GSASSEANPSGV
+1415 
-1427 QGICPDGWHVPSDAE
+1427 
-1442 WTELENYVSSQSQ
+1442 
-1455 YVCGGDEDNIAKA
+1455 
-1468 LASEVGWNSSTR
+1468 
-1480 NCAVGNNPSANNATG
+1480 
-1495 FSARPA
+1495 
-1501 GDYYGSYYSFGS
+1501 
-1513 YAYFWSATQHLSN
+1513 
-1526 GAYVRSLNYSNANV
+1526 
-1540 SRYHGYKDDGYSV
+1540 
-1553 RCVRN
+1553 

>member
-1 MKKNFRLLTK
+1 
-11 KRWAVVIC
+11 
-19 TFFSCV
+19 
-25 FLGTAQAQTERT
+25 
-37 FENAGTTEQW
+37 
-47 QVPTNVTQITIETW
+47 
-61 GAGGAGGA
+61 
-69 THMSSLQR
+69 
-77 PAGGG
+77 
-82 GGGAYAKSTIA
+82 
-93 VTPGEILSITVG
+93 
-105 RGGENPNGTARD
+105 
-117 GENSSVKRGTTTL
+117 
-130 VEAEGGKSVGGTNT
+130 
-144 LTGAQGGQ
+144 
-152 ASNSI
+152 
-157 GDVKF
+157 
-162 SGGNGGNGEIGSFFG
+162 
-177 AYSASGG
+177 
-184 GGGAAGNHGNG
+184 
-195 YNGGNGESGSSG
+195 
-207 SAGAAGAAGD
+207 
-217 GDEIA
+217 
-222 GNGGEGLRSTIRE
+222 
-235 GWDGVGKSGSNYG
+235 
-248 GGGGGSINT
+248 
-257 IVTTTKAGGQG
+257 
-268 GDGYIRISY
+268 
-277 EEALQVSYVLN
+277 
-288 GATNPTSIPEGMIN
+288 MIN

-311 PGTIITKDNHTFEGW
+311 PGTITKDNHTFGGW

-430 ESALA
+430 ESTLA
-435 ATFDKV
+435 ATFTKV
-441 NDVTCYGGNDGK
+441 KDVTCYGGNDGK
-453 INIYISDGVAPFTY
+453 INIYISNGVAPYTY
-467 TLTGAET
+467 TLTGPVT
-474 RNDVAALLG
+474 RNNVSAHSG
-483 DNAVENLAA
+483 NNAVENLAA
-492 GSYNITVKDNS
+492 GYYNITVKDNS
-503 GKEVPATPAQ
+503 GKVVPATPAQ
-513 ITIYQPEEMTPVVLT
+513 ITIEQPAEMTAVTL
-528 STTNPCAT
+528 TTNTDLCGT
-536 GITEIVINATG
+536 NITAIEMTASG
-547 ETGYTYTW
+547 ESGYTYTW
-555 SAPAGVI
+555 AVEPAV
-562 ATPSGTGN
+562 TTQESGTGHN
-570 STLTLSNLGAATTF
+570 IMTISNLDTNTTF
-584 NYSVTATADG
+584 NYSVTATNAAG
-594 CTTTANGTFTI
+594 CKKTATTTIAIGT
-605 GAAQVEITAGIAE
+605 AQVEITTTDAD
-618 LCDGE
+618 LCYGE
-623 RTSLTAQAEN
+623 TTTLTANGAN
-633 VASYIWSTGDTTRL
+633 ISSYEWSTGATTNS
-647 INTPADAA
+647 ITIPAQAVGA
-655 AGNNT
+655 QT

-665 TNTLGCTATD
+665 TNNSGCTATD

-693 DICSGQGFNYTPSVS
+693 DICTGNDFSYTPTTS
-708 STSLTYT
+708 STTLKYT
-715 WTIASNEGVTG
+715 WSIASNEGVTG
-726 YAAQSTPTAAPIAGT
+726 VAAQSIPTAAPIAGT

-763 CSGTPF
+763 CSGTSF

-778 IENAT
+778 ITNAT
-783 VSFYDA
+783 VSFDDA

-803 YYVET
+803 YNVPT
-808 PTYTTDY
+808 PTYTTNY

-822 NNVSSVNSGT
+822 NNASSVNSGT

-853 NSRNYTKNYIVNYP
+853 NPQSYTKKYIVNYP
-867 PCGTDLTAIDTDNNT
+867 PCGTDLTAIDNDNNT

-926 KANFGLLYTWYS
+926 KANFGLLYSWYS

-1096 DVDGNVYNTVLIG
+1096 DVDGNVYNTVQIGDQCWMRENLRTTKYANGTTIPLGIDTSSTTAYRYHPDGNSANVSDYGYLYNWAAVMNGSASSEANPSGVQGICPDGWHVPSDAEWTELTTYVKSQSQYVCGGDEDNIAKALASEEGWNSSTDNCAVGYNPITNNATGFSARPAGLYIRWYGDSFGKYAVFWSATQYSSSNAYGCYLYYDIASVNRNGNYKFYGYSVRCVRNEEGSGSEGGDDNSDDNDTTVTAQACPGVPTVTDVDGNVYNTVQIG

-1224 GWNSNTDNCAV
+1224 GWNSSTENCAV
-1235 GYNPITNNATG
+1235 GYNPIANNATG

-1262 YKDFGYEAM
+1262 YKDFGYKAM
-1271 FWSATQYSN
+1271 FWSATQYNSN
-1280 NNAYSRYLLYY
+1280 GAYSRYLYY
-1291 NATVDRARYVKC
+1291 FYATVDRTSYYKG

-1310 VRNEEGSGSEGGDDN
+1310 VRN
-1325 SDDNDTTI
+1325 
-1333 TAQACPGVPTV
+1333 
-1344 TDVDGNVYNTV
+1344 
-1355 QIGDQCWMR
+1355 
-1364 ENLKTT
+1364 
-1370 KYANG
+1370 
-1375 TNIPLGT
+1375 
-1382 DTSSTT
+1382 
-1388 AYRYYPDDNSANV
+1388 
-1401 TDYGYLY
+1401 
-1408 NWAAVMN
+1408 
-1415 GSASSEANPSGV
+1415 
-1427 QGICPDGWHVPSDAE
+1427 
-1442 WTELENYVSSQSQ
+1442 
-1455 YVCGGDEDNIAKA
+1455 
-1468 LASEVGWNSSTR
+1468 
-1480 NCAVGNNPSANNATG
+1480 
-1495 FSARPA
+1495 
-1501 GDYYGSYYSFGS
+1501 
-1513 YAYFWSATQHLSN
+1513 
-1526 GAYVRSLNYSNANV
+1526 
-1540 SRYHGYKDDGYSV
+1540 
-1553 RCVRN
+1553 

>member
-11 KRWAVVIC
+11 KTWAVVIC
-19 TFFSCV
+19 TFVSCV
-25 FLGTAQAQTERT
+25 FLSTAQAQTVTE
-37 FENAGTTEQW
+37 FNAAGTTVEW
-47 QVPTNVTQITIETW
+47 TVPTGVTQITIEAW
-61 GAGGAGGA
+61 GAGGAGGFA
-69 THMSSLQR
+69 GDYDRER
-77 PAGGG
+77 PTGGG
-82 GGGAYAKSTIA
+82 GGGAYAKSTVNVI
-93 VTPGEILSITVG
+93 PGSILNVIVG

-117 GENSSVKRGTTTL
+117 GENSTVKNGSTTL
-130 VEAEGGKSVGGTNT
+130 VSAEGGKSVDGKNNAQ
-144 LTGAQGGQ
+144 GAEGGQ
-152 ASNSI
+152 AANSI
-157 GDVKF
+157 GTTTYSGGNGGDGDMGA
-162 SGGNGGNGEIGSFFG
+162 SSGAYSAGGGGGGAAGTEGDGGNGGNGEG
-177 AYSASGG
+177 ATFLTSSQGK
-184 GGGAAGNHGNG
+184 GGARGN
-195 YNGGNGESGSSG
+195 
-207 SAGAAGAAGD
+207 AGAGDEMNSIAGD
-217 GDEIA
+217 GGKGYYSIFST
-222 GNGGEGLRSTIRE
+222 GSGE
-235 GWDGVGKSGSNYG
+235 DGFNYG
-248 GGGGGSINT
+248 GGGGGSTGYILDYINSNHT
-257 IVTTTKAGGQG
+257 GGKG

-277 EEALQVSYVLN
+277 SLALQVSYDLK
-288 GATNPTSIPEGMIN
+288 GATDPTYIPEGMIN

-311 PGTIITKDNHTFEGW
+311 PSNDPTRTGYTFGGW
-326 FYDAACTQAVDWS
+326 FYDNACTQAVDWT

-356 NQITVHFNTNGGT
+356 NQVTVYFNTNGGN
-369 PTLSDEQIIIGAAM
+369 PIPLDRQITIGDAM

-389 TNPTR
+389 TNPAR
-394 TGYNFVGWF
+394 NGYSFEGWF

-415 ANCTATTDFTLYAKW
+415 DNCTATTDFTLYAKW
-430 ESALA
+430 ESTLA
-435 ATFDKV
+435 ATFTKV
-441 NDVTCYGGNDGK
+441 KDVTCYGGNDGK
-453 INIYISDGVAPFTY
+453 ININISNGVAPYTY
-467 TLTGAET
+467 TLTGPVT
-474 RNDVAALLG
+474 RNNVSANSG
-483 DNAVENLAA
+483 VNAVENLAA
-492 GSYNITVKDNS
+492 GYYNITVKDSS
-503 GKEVPATPAQ
+503 GKVVPATPAQ
-513 ITIYQPEEMTPVVLT
+513 ITIDQPEEMTPVVLT

-605 GAAQVEITAGIAE
+605 GAAQVEITAGTAE

-623 RTSLTAQAEN
+623 RTSLTAHAEN
-633 VASYIWSTGDTTRL
+633 VASYEWSTGETTQL

-655 AGNNT
+655 AGENT

-675 DITIVTHPA
+675 DITIVTYPA

-715 WTIASNEGVTG
+715 WTIASNEGVIG
-726 YAAQSTPTAAPIAGT
+726 VASQSTPTTAPITGSDLV
-741 NLRNSSNEILTV
+741 NNSNEIQTV

-769 NVTVNVKPS
+769 TVTINVKPS
-778 IENAT
+778 IKNAT
-783 VSFYDA
+783 TSFDDA

-808 PTYTTDY
+808 PTYTTNY

-822 NNVSSVNSGT
+822 NNVSSSVNSGT

-853 NSRNYTKNYIVNYP
+853 NPQSYTKKYIVNYP
-867 PCGTDLTAIDTDNNT
+867 PCGTDLTAIDNDNNT

-1054 CNEMLN
+1054 CTEMLN

-1067 GFSVRCIKRDSGEDT
+1067 GFSVRCIKR
-1082 PTSAQ
+1082 
-1087 ACPGVPTVT
+1087 
-1096 DVDGNVYNTVLIG
+1096 
-1109 DQCWMRENLKT
+1109 EN
-1120 TKYANGTNIPLGT
+1120 
-1133 TISYDVAYRYY
+1133 
-1144 PNDNSANVTDYGY
+1144 
-1157 LYNWAAVMNG
+1157 
-1167 SASSE
+1167 
-1172 ANPSGVQ
+1172 
-1179 GICPDGWHVP
+1179 
-1189 SDAEWTEL
+1189 
-1197 TNYVS
+1197 
-1202 SQSQYVCGGDEGY
+1202 
-1215 IAKALASEE
+1215 
-1224 GWNSNTDNCAV
+1224 
-1235 GYNPITNNATG
+1235 
-1246 FSARPAGGY
+1246 
-1255 YDLFGGD
+1255 
-1262 YKDFGYEAM
+1262 
-1271 FWSATQYSN
+1271 
-1280 NNAYSRYLLYY
+1280 
-1291 NATVDRARYVKC
+1291 
-1303 NGNSVRC
+1303 
-1310 VRNEEGSGSEGGDDN
+1310 
-1325 SDDNDTTI
+1325 
-1333 TAQACPGVPTV
+1333 
-1344 TDVDGNVYNTV
+1344 
-1355 QIGDQCWMR
+1355 
-1364 ENLKTT
+1364 
-1370 KYANG
+1370 
-1375 TNIPLGT
+1375 
-1382 DTSSTT
+1382 
-1388 AYRYYPDDNSANV
+1388 
-1401 TDYGYLY
+1401 
-1408 NWAAVMN
+1408 
-1415 GSASSEANPSGV
+1415 
-1427 QGICPDGWHVPSDAE
+1427 
-1442 WTELENYVSSQSQ
+1442 
-1455 YVCGGDEDNIAKA
+1455 
-1468 LASEVGWNSSTR
+1468 
-1480 NCAVGNNPSANNATG
+1480 
-1495 FSARPA
+1495 
-1501 GDYYGSYYSFGS
+1501 
-1513 YAYFWSATQHLSN
+1513 
-1526 GAYVRSLNYSNANV
+1526 
-1540 SRYHGYKDDGYSV
+1540 
-1553 RCVRN
+1553 

>member
-11 KRWAVVIC
+11 KTWAVVIC

-25 FLGTAQAQTERT
+25 FLSTAQAQTVTE
-37 FENAGTTEQW
+37 FNAAGTTVEW
-47 QVPTNVTQITIETW
+47 TVPTGVTQITIEAW
-61 GAGGAGGA
+61 GAGGAGGFA
-69 THMSSLQR
+69 GDYDRER
-77 PAGGG
+77 PTGGG
-82 GGGAYAKSTIA
+82 GGGAYAKSTVNVI
-93 VTPGEILSITVG
+93 PGSILNVTVG

-117 GENSSVKRGTTTL
+117 GENSTVKNGSTTL
-130 VEAEGGKSVGGTNT
+130 VSAEGGKSVDGKNNAQ
-144 LTGAQGGQ
+144 GAQGGQ
-152 ASNSI
+152 AANSI
-157 GDVKF
+157 GTTQY
-162 SGGNGGNGEIGSFFG
+162 SGGNGGNGDMGASSG
-177 AYSASGG
+177 AYSA
-184 GGGAAGNHGNG
+184 
-195 YNGGNGESGSSG
+195 
-207 SAGAAGAAGD
+207 
-217 GDEIA
+217 
-222 GNGGEGLRSTIRE
+222 
-235 GWDGVGKSGSNYG
+235 G
-248 GGGGGSINT
+248 GGGGGSTGYIFGLINSNH
-257 IVTTTKAGGQG
+257 AGGKG

-277 EEALQVSYVLN
+277 SLALQVSYDLK
-288 GATNPTSIPEGMIN
+288 GATDPTYIPEGMIN

-311 PGTIITKDNHTFEGW
+311 PSNDPTRTGYTFGGW
-326 FYDAACTQAVDWS
+326 FYDNACTQAVDWT

-356 NQITVHFNTNGGT
+356 NQVTVYFNTNGGN
-369 PTLSDEQIIIGAAM
+369 PIPLDRQITIGDAM

-389 TNPTR
+389 TNPAR
-394 TGYNFVGWF
+394 NGYSFEGWF

-415 ANCTATTDFTLYAKW
+415 DNCTATTDFTLYAKW
-430 ESALA
+430 ESTLA
-435 ATFDKV
+435 ATFTKV
-441 NDVTCYGGNDGK
+441 KDVTCYGGNDGK
-453 INIYISDGVAPFTY
+453 ININISNGVAPYTY
-467 TLTGAET
+467 TLTGPVT
-474 RNDVAALLG
+474 RNNVSANSG
-483 DNAVENLAA
+483 VNAVENLAA
-492 GSYNITVKDNS
+492 GYYNITVKDSS
-503 GKEVPATPAQ
+503 GKVVPATPAQ
-513 ITIYQPEEMTPVVLT
+513 ITIDQPEEMTPVVLT

-605 GAAQVEITAGIAE
+605 GAAQVEITAGTAE

-623 RTSLTAQAEN
+623 RTSLTAHAEN
-633 VASYIWSTGDTTRL
+633 VASYEWSTGETTQL

-655 AGNNT
+655 AGENT

-675 DITIVTHPA
+675 DITIVTYPA

-715 WTIASNEGVTG
+715 WTIASNEGVIG
-726 YAAQSTPTAAPIAGT
+726 VASQSTPTTAPITGSDLV
-741 NLRNSSNEILTV
+741 NNSNEIQTV

-769 NVTVNVKPS
+769 TVTINVKPS
-778 IENAT
+778 IKNAT
-783 VSFYDA
+783 TSFDDA

-808 PTYTTDY
+808 PTYTTNY

-822 NNVSSVNSGT
+822 NNVSSSVNSGT

-853 NSRNYTKNYIVNYP
+853 NPQSYTKKYIVNYP
-867 PCGTDLTAIDTDNNT
+867 PCGTDLTAIDNDNNT

-1067 GFSVRCIKRDSGEDT
+1067 GFSVRCIKRDSGEDRT
-1082 PTSAQ
+1082 
-1087 ACPGVPTVT
+1087 
-1096 DVDGNVYNTVLIG
+1096 
-1109 DQCWMRENLKT
+1109 
-1120 TKYANGTNIPLGT
+1120 
-1133 TISYDVAYRYY
+1133 
-1144 PNDNSANVTDYGY
+1144 
-1157 LYNWAAVMNG
+1157 
-1167 SASSE
+1167 
-1172 ANPSGVQ
+1172 
-1179 GICPDGWHVP
+1179 
-1189 SDAEWTEL
+1189 
-1197 TNYVS
+1197 
-1202 SQSQYVCGGDEGY
+1202 
-1215 IAKALASEE
+1215 
-1224 GWNSNTDNCAV
+1224 
-1235 GYNPITNNATG
+1235 
-1246 FSARPAGGY
+1246 
-1255 YDLFGGD
+1255 
-1262 YKDFGYEAM
+1262 
-1271 FWSATQYSN
+1271 
-1280 NNAYSRYLLYY
+1280 
-1291 NATVDRARYVKC
+1291 
-1303 NGNSVRC
+1303 
-1310 VRNEEGSGSEGGDDN
+1310 
-1325 SDDNDTTI
+1325 
-1333 TAQACPGVPTV
+1333 ACPGVPTV

-1375 TNIPLGT
+1375 TTIPLGT
-1382 DTSSTT
+1382 ETSSTT
-1388 AYRYYPDDNSANV
+1388 AYRYHPDDNSANV
-1401 TDYGYLY
+1401 SDYGYLY

-1468 LASEVGWNSSTR
+1468 LASETGWNSSTD

-1501 GDYYGSYYSFGS
+1501 GYYNGGIYYYFGNR
-1513 YAYFWSATQHLSN
+1513 AGFWSATQSN
-1526 GAYVRSLNYSNANV
+1526 SNYAYNRFLYYNYADVNRSNY
-1540 SRYHGYKDDGYSV
+1540 YKNYGYSV
-1553 RCVRN
+1553 RCVRNEEGSGSEGGDDNPDDNDTTITAQACPGVPTVTDVDGNVYNTVQIGDQCWMRENLKTTKYANGTTIPLGTTISSTTAYRYHPDDNSANVSDYGYLYNWPAVMNGAASSEANPSGVQGICPDGWHVPSDAEWTELTTYVKSQSQYVCGGDEDNIAKALASEEGWYNDTENCTVGNNPIANNATGFSARPAGNYDDYYNFGSAADFWSATQNDSNYAYCLRLYYFYATVSWTIDDKNVGYSVRCVRN

>member
-11 KRWAVVIC
+11 KTWAVVIC

-69 THMSSLQR
+69 TQMESGILGIDNQR
-77 PAGGG
+77 PAAGG
-82 GGGAYAKSTIA
+82 GGGAYAKSTIS
-93 VTPGEILSITVG
+93 VTPGETLNITVG
-105 RGGENPNGTARD
+105 RGGENSNGTARD

-130 VEAEGGKSVGGTNT
+130 VEAEGGKSVGGIST
-144 LTGAQGGQ
+144 LTGAQGGK

-157 GDVKF
+157 GDVKY
-162 SGGNGGNGEIGSFFG
+162 SGGNGGNGEIGSFAG
-177 AYSASGG
+177 AHSASGG
-184 GGGAAGNHGNG
+184 GGGAAGNNGNG
-195 YNGGNGESGSSG
+195 YNGGNGVSGSSG
-207 SAGAAGAAGD
+207 SAGSAGSAGD

-222 GNGGEGLRSTIRE
+222 GNGGEGLHSTILGE
-235 GWDGVGKSGSNYG
+235 WDGVGKSGSNYG

-257 IVTTTKAGGQG
+257 WPGTTKAGGQG

-288 GATNPTSIPEGMIN
+288 GATNPTFIPSGMIN
-302 PGDPMSSVK
+302 PGDPMISVK
-311 PGTIITKDNHTFEGW
+311 PGTIITKDNHTFAGW
-326 FYDAACTQAVDWS
+326 YYDDACTQAVD
-339 ANCTQTSNFILY
+339 
-351 AKWTL
+351 
-356 NQITVHFNTNGGT
+356 
-369 PTLSDEQIIIGAAM
+369 
-383 STVQPA
+383 
-389 TNPTR
+389 
-394 TGYNFVGWF
+394 
-403 YDEALTN
+403 
-410 AVVWS
+410 WS

-441 NDVTCYGGNDGK
+441 NDVTCYGGSDGE
-453 INIYISDGVAPFTY
+453 IEIYISDGVAPFSY
-467 TLTGAET
+467 TLTGTEI
-474 RNDVAALLG
+474 RNNVSANLG

-503 GKEVPATPAQ
+503 GKVVPATPAQ
-513 ITIYQPEEMTPVVLT
+513 ITIEQPAEMTPVVLT

-562 ATPSGTGN
+562 ATRSGTGD
-570 STLTLSNLGAATTF
+570 STLTLSDLGAATTF
-584 NYSVTATADG
+584 NYSVTATNVDG
-594 CTTTANGTFTI
+594 CTTTANGTFTM
-605 GAAQVEITAGIAE
+605 GAAQVEITAGTAE

-623 RTSLTAQAEN
+623 STSLTAHAEN
-633 VASYIWSTGDTTRL
+633 VASYIWSTGDTTKL

-655 AGNNT
+655 ADTNT

-684 VETVAGTSY
+684 VETVVGTSY
-693 DICSGQGFNYTPSVS
+693 DICSGQGFSYTPSVS

-726 YAAQSTPTAAPIAGT
+726 YAAQSTPTAAPIADT

-753 VYEVTPWEGS
+753 VYEVTPREGS

-783 VSFYDA
+783 TSFDDA

-803 YYVET
+803 YNVPT
-808 PTYTTDY
+808 PTYTTNY

-822 NNVSSVNSGT
+822 NNASSVNSGT

-845 WTLTDECG
+845 WKLTDECG
-853 NSRNYTKNYIVNYP
+853 NPRSYTKKYIVNYP

-1054 CNEMLN
+1054 CTEMLN

-1067 GFSVRCIKRDSGEDT
+1067 GFSVRCIKR
-1082 PTSAQ
+1082 
-1087 ACPGVPTVT
+1087 
-1096 DVDGNVYNTVLIG
+1096 
-1109 DQCWMRENLKT
+1109 EN
-1120 TKYANGTNIPLGT
+1120 
-1133 TISYDVAYRYY
+1133 
-1144 PNDNSANVTDYGY
+1144 
-1157 LYNWAAVMNG
+1157 
-1167 SASSE
+1167 
-1172 ANPSGVQ
+1172 
-1179 GICPDGWHVP
+1179 
-1189 SDAEWTEL
+1189 
-1197 TNYVS
+1197 
-1202 SQSQYVCGGDEGY
+1202 
-1215 IAKALASEE
+1215 
-1224 GWNSNTDNCAV
+1224 
-1235 GYNPITNNATG
+1235 
-1246 FSARPAGGY
+1246 
-1255 YDLFGGD
+1255 
-1262 YKDFGYEAM
+1262 
-1271 FWSATQYSN
+1271 
-1280 NNAYSRYLLYY
+1280 
-1291 NATVDRARYVKC
+1291 
-1303 NGNSVRC
+1303 
-1310 VRNEEGSGSEGGDDN
+1310 
-1325 SDDNDTTI
+1325 
-1333 TAQACPGVPTV
+1333 
-1344 TDVDGNVYNTV
+1344 
-1355 QIGDQCWMR
+1355 
-1364 ENLKTT
+1364 
-1370 KYANG
+1370 
-1375 TNIPLGT
+1375 
-1382 DTSSTT
+1382 
-1388 AYRYYPDDNSANV
+1388 
-1401 TDYGYLY
+1401 
-1408 NWAAVMN
+1408 
-1415 GSASSEANPSGV
+1415 
-1427 QGICPDGWHVPSDAE
+1427 
-1442 WTELENYVSSQSQ
+1442 
-1455 YVCGGDEDNIAKA
+1455 
-1468 LASEVGWNSSTR
+1468 
-1480 NCAVGNNPSANNATG
+1480 
-1495 FSARPA
+1495 
-1501 GDYYGSYYSFGS
+1501 
-1513 YAYFWSATQHLSN
+1513 
-1526 GAYVRSLNYSNANV
+1526 
-1540 SRYHGYKDDGYSV
+1540 
-1553 RCVRN
+1553 

>member
-11 KRWAVVIC
+11 KTWAVVIC

-25 FLGTAQAQTERT
+25 FLGTAQAQTVTE
-37 FENAGTTEQW
+37 FNAAGTTVEW
-47 QVPTNVTQITIETW
+47 TVPTGVTQITIEAW
-61 GAGGAGGA
+61 GAGGAGGFA
-69 THMSSLQR
+69 GDLDRER
-77 PAGGG
+77 PTGGG
-82 GGGAYAKSTIA
+82 GGGAYAKSTVGVI
-93 VTPGEILSITVG
+93 PGSILNVTVG

-117 GENSSVKRGTTTL
+117 GENSTVKNGSTTL
-130 VEAEGGKSVGGTNT
+130 VSAEGGKSVDGKNNAQ
-144 LTGAQGGQ
+144 GAQGGK
-152 ASNSI
+152 AANSI
-157 GDVKF
+157 GTTRYSGGNGGDGDMGA
-162 SGGNGGNGEIGSFFG
+162 SSGAYSAGGGGGGAAGTEGDGGNGGNGEG
-177 AYSASGG
+177 ATFWTSSQGKGG
-184 GGGAAGNHGNG
+184 DG
-195 YNGGNGESGSSG
+195 G
-207 SAGAAGAAGD
+207 SAGAGDEMNSIAGD
-217 GDEIA
+217 GGKGYYSIA
-222 GNGGEGLRSTIRE
+222 STGSGE
-235 GWDGVGKSGSNYG
+235 DGFNYG
-248 GGGGGSINT
+248 GGGGGSTGYILDYINSNHT
-257 IVTTTKAGGQG
+257 GGKG

-277 EEALQVSYVLN
+277 SLALQVSYVTNCEVTLLN
-288 GATNPTSIPEGMIN
+288 TLIN
-302 PGDPMSSVK
+302 PGEPMANVQ
-311 PGTIITKDNHTFEGW
+311 PGTISKPGYTFAGW
-326 FYDAACTQAVDWS
+326 YYDAACTQAVDWT

-356 NQITVHFNTNGGT
+356 NQVTVYFNTNGGS
-369 PTLSDEQIIIGAAM
+369 PIPSKQITIGAAM

-394 TGYNFVGWF
+394 SGYTFEGWF
-403 YDEALTN
+403 YNEALTN

-430 ESALA
+430 ESTLA
-435 ATFDKV
+435 ATFTKV
-441 NDVTCYGGNDGK
+441 KDVTCYGGNDGK
-453 INIYISDGVAPFTY
+453 INIHISNGVAPYTY
-467 TLTGAET
+467 TLTGPVT
-474 RNDVAALLG
+474 RNNVSAHSG

-492 GSYNITVKDNS
+492 GFYTITVKDNS
-503 GKEVPATPAQ
+503 GKEVPAIPAQ
-513 ITIYQPEEMTPVVLT
+513 ITIEQPEEMTPVVLT

-555 SAPAGVI
+555 SEPAGVI
-562 ATPSGTGN
+562 ATPSGTGD

-584 NYSVTATADG
+584 NYSVTATNVDG

-605 GAAQVEITAGIAE
+605 GAAQVEITAGTAE
-618 LCDGE
+618 LCDGKS
-623 RTSLTAQAEN
+623 TSLTAHAEN
-633 VASYIWSTGDTTRL
+633 VASYIWSTGDTTKL

-693 DICSGQGFNYTPSVS
+693 DICSGQGFSYTPSVS
-708 STSLTYT
+708 STTLKYT

-726 YAAQSTPTAAPIAGT
+726 YAAQSTPTAAPIADT

-753 VYEVTPWEGS
+753 VYEVTPREGS

-778 IENAT
+778 IKNAT
-783 VSFYDA
+783 TSFDTA

-803 YYVET
+803 YNVPA
-808 PTYTTDY
+808 PTYTTNY

-822 NNVSSVNSGT
+822 NKVSTANSGT

-853 NSRNYTKNYIVNYP
+853 NPQSYTKKYIVNYP

-1067 GFSVRCIKRDSGEDT
+1067 GFSVRCIKR
-1082 PTSAQ
+1082 
-1087 ACPGVPTVT
+1087 
-1096 DVDGNVYNTVLIG
+1096 
-1109 DQCWMRENLKT
+1109 EN
-1120 TKYANGTNIPLGT
+1120 
-1133 TISYDVAYRYY
+1133 
-1144 PNDNSANVTDYGY
+1144 
-1157 LYNWAAVMNG
+1157 
-1167 SASSE
+1167 
-1172 ANPSGVQ
+1172 
-1179 GICPDGWHVP
+1179 
-1189 SDAEWTEL
+1189 
-1197 TNYVS
+1197 
-1202 SQSQYVCGGDEGY
+1202 
-1215 IAKALASEE
+1215 
-1224 GWNSNTDNCAV
+1224 
-1235 GYNPITNNATG
+1235 
-1246 FSARPAGGY
+1246 
-1255 YDLFGGD
+1255 
-1262 YKDFGYEAM
+1262 
-1271 FWSATQYSN
+1271 
-1280 NNAYSRYLLYY
+1280 
-1291 NATVDRARYVKC
+1291 
-1303 NGNSVRC
+1303 
-1310 VRNEEGSGSEGGDDN
+1310 
-1325 SDDNDTTI
+1325 
-1333 TAQACPGVPTV
+1333 
-1344 TDVDGNVYNTV
+1344 
-1355 QIGDQCWMR
+1355 
-1364 ENLKTT
+1364 
-1370 KYANG
+1370 
-1375 TNIPLGT
+1375 
-1382 DTSSTT
+1382 
-1388 AYRYYPDDNSANV
+1388 
-1401 TDYGYLY
+1401 
-1408 NWAAVMN
+1408 
-1415 GSASSEANPSGV
+1415 
-1427 QGICPDGWHVPSDAE
+1427 
-1442 WTELENYVSSQSQ
+1442 
-1455 YVCGGDEDNIAKA
+1455 
-1468 LASEVGWNSSTR
+1468 
-1480 NCAVGNNPSANNATG
+1480 
-1495 FSARPA
+1495 
-1501 GDYYGSYYSFGS
+1501 
-1513 YAYFWSATQHLSN
+1513 
-1526 GAYVRSLNYSNANV
+1526 
-1540 SRYHGYKDDGYSV
+1540 
-1553 RCVRN
+1553 

>member
-1 MKKNFRLLTK
+1 MKGNFKNFTAK
-11 KRWAVVIC
+11 VWAFLFC
-19 TFFSCV
+19 TLSFCL
-25 FLGTAQAQTERT
+25 FLGTAQAQTVTE
-37 FENAGTTEQW
+37 FNAAGTTVEW
-47 QVPTNVTQITIETW
+47 TVPTGVTQITIEAW
-61 GAGGAGGA
+61 GAGGAGGFA
-69 THMSSLQR
+69 GDQDRER
-77 PAGGG
+77 PTGGG
-82 GGGAYAKSTIA
+82 GGGAYAKSTVNVI
-93 VTPGEILSITVG
+93 PGSILNVTVG

-117 GENSSVKRGTTTL
+117 GENSTVKNGSTTL
-130 VEAEGGKSVGGTNT
+130 VSAEGGKSVDGKNNAQ
-144 LTGAQGGQ
+144 GAQGGQ
-152 ASNSI
+152 AANSI
-157 GDVKF
+157 GTTKY
-162 SGGNGGNGEIGSFFG
+162 SGGNGGNGDMGASSG
-177 AYSASGG
+177 AYSAGGG
-184 GGGAAGNHGNG
+184 GGGAAGTEGDG
-195 YNGGNGESGSSG
+195 GNGGNGEGFNSGG
-207 SAGAAGAAGD
+207 ARGNAGAGDEMNSIAGD
-217 GDEIA
+217 GGKGYYSIA
-222 GNGGEGLRSTIRE
+222 STGSGE
-235 GWDGVGKSGSNYG
+235 DGFNYG
-248 GGGGGSINT
+248 GGGGGSTGYIFGIINSNH
-257 IVTTTKAGGQG
+257 AGGKG
-268 GDGYIRISY
+268 GNGYIRISY

-288 GATNPTSIPEGMIN
+288 GATNPTFIPEGMIN
-302 PGDPMSSVK
+302 PGDPMSRVK
-311 PGTIITKDNHTFEGW
+311 PDTITKDNHTFEGW
-326 FYDAACTQAVDWS
+326 FYDAAFTQSVDWT

-356 NQITVHFNTNGGT
+356 NQVTVYFNANGGD
-369 PTLSDEQIIIGAAM
+369 PIPSPKQITIGAAM

-394 TGYNFVGWF
+394 TGYNFAGWF

-410 AVVWS
+410 AVNWS
-415 ANCTATTDFTLYAKW
+415 TNCTATGNFTLYAKW

-441 NDVTCYGGNDGK
+441 KDVTCYGGADGEIK
-453 INIYISDGVAPFTY
+453 IYISNGVAPFTY
-467 TLTGAET
+467 TLTGTET
-474 RNDVAALLG
+474 RNNVSANLG

-503 GKEVPATPAQ
+503 GKVVPATPAQ
-513 ITIYQPEEMTPVVLT
+513 ITINQPAEMTPVVLT

-562 ATPSGTGN
+562 ATPSGTGY
-570 STLTLSNLGAATTF
+570 STLTLSDLGAATTF
-584 NYSVTATADG
+584 NYSVTATNAVG
-594 CTTTANGTFTI
+594 CTTTANGTFTM

-623 RTSLTAQAEN
+623 STSLTAHAEN
-633 VASYIWSTGDTTRL
+633 VASYEWSTGETTQL

-726 YAAQSTPTAAPIAGT
+726 VAAQSTPIEAPIAGT
-741 NLRNSSNEILTV
+741 NLQNSSNEILTV

-778 IENAT
+778 ITNAT
-783 VSFYDA
+783 TSFDIA

-803 YYVET
+803 YNVPT
-808 PTYTTDY
+808 PTYTTNY

-853 NSRNYTKNYIVNYP
+853 NPRSYTKKYIVNYP
-867 PCGTDLTAIDTDNNT
+867 PCGTDLTAIDNDNNT

-1054 CNEMLN
+1054 CTEMLN

-1067 GFSVRCIKRDSGEDT
+1067 GFSVRCIKRD
-1082 PTSAQ
+1082 
-1087 ACPGVPTVT
+1087 
-1096 DVDGNVYNTVLIG
+1096 N
-1109 DQCWMRENLKT
+1109 
-1120 TKYANGTNIPLGT
+1120 
-1133 TISYDVAYRYY
+1133 
-1144 PNDNSANVTDYGY
+1144 
-1157 LYNWAAVMNG
+1157 
-1167 SASSE
+1167 
-1172 ANPSGVQ
+1172 
-1179 GICPDGWHVP
+1179 
-1189 SDAEWTEL
+1189 
-1197 TNYVS
+1197 
-1202 SQSQYVCGGDEGY
+1202 
-1215 IAKALASEE
+1215 
-1224 GWNSNTDNCAV
+1224 
-1235 GYNPITNNATG
+1235 
-1246 FSARPAGGY
+1246 
-1255 YDLFGGD
+1255 
-1262 YKDFGYEAM
+1262 
-1271 FWSATQYSN
+1271 
-1280 NNAYSRYLLYY
+1280 
-1291 NATVDRARYVKC
+1291 
-1303 NGNSVRC
+1303 
-1310 VRNEEGSGSEGGDDN
+1310 
-1325 SDDNDTTI
+1325 
-1333 TAQACPGVPTV
+1333 
-1344 TDVDGNVYNTV
+1344 
-1355 QIGDQCWMR
+1355 
-1364 ENLKTT
+1364 
-1370 KYANG
+1370 
-1375 TNIPLGT
+1375 
-1382 DTSSTT
+1382 
-1388 AYRYYPDDNSANV
+1388 
-1401 TDYGYLY
+1401 
-1408 NWAAVMN
+1408 
-1415 GSASSEANPSGV
+1415 
-1427 QGICPDGWHVPSDAE
+1427 
-1442 WTELENYVSSQSQ
+1442 
-1455 YVCGGDEDNIAKA
+1455 
-1468 LASEVGWNSSTR
+1468 
-1480 NCAVGNNPSANNATG
+1480 
-1495 FSARPA
+1495 
-1501 GDYYGSYYSFGS
+1501 
-1513 YAYFWSATQHLSN
+1513 
-1526 GAYVRSLNYSNANV
+1526 
-1540 SRYHGYKDDGYSV
+1540 
-1553 RCVRN
+1553 

>member
-11 KRWAVVIC
+11 KTWAVVIC
-19 TFFSCV
+19 TFVSCV
-25 FLGTAQAQTERT
+25 FLGTAQAQTVTE
-37 FENAGTTEQW
+37 FNAAGTTVEW
-47 QVPTNVTQITIETW
+47 TVPTGVTQITIEAW
-61 GAGGAGGA
+61 GAGGAGGFA
-69 THMSSLQR
+69 GDYDRVR
-77 PAGGG
+77 PTGGG
-82 GGGAYAKSTIA
+82 GGGAYAKSTVNVI
-93 VTPGEILSITVG
+93 PGSILNVIVG

-117 GENSSVKRGTTTL
+117 GENSTVKNGSTTL
-130 VEAEGGKSVGGTNT
+130 VSAEGGKSVDGKNNAM
-144 LTGAQGGQ
+144 GAQGGQ
-152 ASNSI
+152 DTNSI
-157 GDVKF
+157 GTTKY
-162 SGGNGGNGEIGSFFG
+162 SGGNGGNGDMGVSSG
-177 AYSASGG
+177 AYSAGGG
-184 GGGAAGNHGNG
+184 GGGAAGTEGDG
-195 YNGGNGESGSSG
+195 GNGGNGEGATPLTPFEGEGGAGG
-207 SAGAAGAAGD
+207 SAGPGDEMNGIAGD
-217 GDEIA
+217 G
-222 GNGGEGLRSTIRE
+222 
-235 GWDGVGKSGSNYG
+235 GKGYYGAASLDSGDDGSNYG
-248 GGGGGSINT
+248 GGGGGSTGVRFLGNH
-257 IVTTTKAGGQG
+257 AGGKG

-277 EEALQVSYVLN
+277 SLALQVSYNLN
-288 GATNPTSIPEGMIN
+288 GATDPTYIPEGMIN

-311 PGTIITKDNHTFEGW
+311 PSNDPTRTGYTFVGW
-326 FYDAACTQAVDWS
+326 FYDNACTQAVDWT
-339 ANCTQTSNFILY
+339 ANCTQTSSFILY
-351 AKWTL
+351 AKWEINYLEVTYA
-356 NQITVHFNTNGGT
+356 TNGGNLIF
-369 PTLSDEQIIIGAAM
+369 PQNIQYGDPMSD
-383 STVQPA
+383 VKPVD
-389 TNPTR
+389 PTR
-394 TGYNFVGWF
+394 SGYTFEGWF

-430 ESALA
+430 ESTLA
-435 ATFDKV
+435 ATFTKV
-441 NDVTCYGGNDGK
+441 KDVTCYGGSDGEIE
-453 INIYISDGVAPFTY
+453 INISDGVAPYTY
-467 TLTGAET
+467 TLEGPVT
-474 RNDVAALLG
+474 RNNVSAHSG
-483 DNAVENLAA
+483 VNAVENLAA
-492 GSYNITVKDNS
+492 GFYTITVKDSS

-513 ITIYQPEEMTPVVLT
+513 ITIDQPAKMTPVVLT

-562 ATPSGTGN
+562 ATRSGTGN

-605 GAAQVEITAGIAE
+605 GAAQVEITAGTAE
-618 LCDGE
+618 LCDGKS
-623 RTSLTAQAEN
+623 TSLTAHAEN
-633 VASYIWSTGDTTRL
+633 VASYIWSTGDTTKL

-684 VETVAGTSY
+684 VETVADTSY

-726 YAAQSTPTAAPIAGT
+726 YAAQSTHTAAPIAGT

-783 VSFYDA
+783 TSFDKA

-822 NNVSSVNSGT
+822 NKVSSVNSGT
-832 ILGRIAPGTYTIV
+832 ILGRIAPGTYTID
-845 WTLTDECG
+845 WKLTDECG
-853 NSRNYTKNYIVNYP
+853 NSRSYTKKYIVNYP

-1054 CNEMLN
+1054 CTEMLN

-1067 GFSVRCIKRDSGEDT
+1067 GFSVRCIKR
-1082 PTSAQ
+1082 
-1087 ACPGVPTVT
+1087 
-1096 DVDGNVYNTVLIG
+1096 
-1109 DQCWMRENLKT
+1109 EN
-1120 TKYANGTNIPLGT
+1120 
-1133 TISYDVAYRYY
+1133 
-1144 PNDNSANVTDYGY
+1144 
-1157 LYNWAAVMNG
+1157 
-1167 SASSE
+1167 
-1172 ANPSGVQ
+1172 
-1179 GICPDGWHVP
+1179 
-1189 SDAEWTEL
+1189 
-1197 TNYVS
+1197 
-1202 SQSQYVCGGDEGY
+1202 
-1215 IAKALASEE
+1215 
-1224 GWNSNTDNCAV
+1224 
-1235 GYNPITNNATG
+1235 
-1246 FSARPAGGY
+1246 
-1255 YDLFGGD
+1255 
-1262 YKDFGYEAM
+1262 
-1271 FWSATQYSN
+1271 
-1280 NNAYSRYLLYY
+1280 
-1291 NATVDRARYVKC
+1291 
-1303 NGNSVRC
+1303 
-1310 VRNEEGSGSEGGDDN
+1310 
-1325 SDDNDTTI
+1325 
-1333 TAQACPGVPTV
+1333 
-1344 TDVDGNVYNTV
+1344 
-1355 QIGDQCWMR
+1355 
-1364 ENLKTT
+1364 
-1370 KYANG
+1370 
-1375 TNIPLGT
+1375 
-1382 DTSSTT
+1382 
-1388 AYRYYPDDNSANV
+1388 
-1401 TDYGYLY
+1401 
-1408 NWAAVMN
+1408 
-1415 GSASSEANPSGV
+1415 
-1427 QGICPDGWHVPSDAE
+1427 
-1442 WTELENYVSSQSQ
+1442 
-1455 YVCGGDEDNIAKA
+1455 
-1468 LASEVGWNSSTR
+1468 
-1480 NCAVGNNPSANNATG
+1480 
-1495 FSARPA
+1495 
-1501 GDYYGSYYSFGS
+1501 
-1513 YAYFWSATQHLSN
+1513 
-1526 GAYVRSLNYSNANV
+1526 
-1540 SRYHGYKDDGYSV
+1540 
-1553 RCVRN
+1553 

>member
-1 MKKNFRLLTK
+1 MKGNFKNFTAK
-11 KRWAVVIC
+11 VWAFLFC
-19 TFFSCV
+19 TLSFCL

-69 THMSSLQR
+69 TYMSSLQR

-105 RGGENPNGTARD
+105 RGGENSNGTARD
-117 GENSSVKRGTTTL
+117 GENSSVKRDTTL

-162 SGGNGGNGEIGSFFG
+162 SGGNGGNGEMGTLG
-177 AYSASGG
+177 AFSASGG

-207 SAGAAGAAGD
+207 SAGSAGSAGD

-222 GNGGEGLRSTIRE
+222 GNGGEGLHSTILE
-235 GWDGVGKSGSNYG
+235 EWDGVGKSGSNYG

-257 IVTTTKAGGQG
+257 WLWTTKAGGQG

-288 GATNPTSIPEGMIN
+288 GATNPTSIPSGMIN
-302 PGDPMSSVK
+302 PGDPMISVK
-311 PGTIITKDNHTFEGW
+311 PGTIITKDNHTFGGW

-356 NQITVHFNTNGGT
+356 NPITVYFNTNGGE
-369 PTLSDEQIIIGAAM
+369 PIPSPKQITIGAAM

-394 TGYNFVGWF
+394 SGYSFVGWF

-435 ATFDKV
+435 ATFNKV
-441 NDVTCYGGNDGK
+441 NDVTCFGGNDGK
-453 INIYISDGVAPFTY
+453 INIYISNGVAPFTY
-467 TLTGAET
+467 TLTGTEI
-474 RNDVAALLG
+474 RNNVSANLG
-483 DNAVENLAA
+483 NNAVENLAA

-503 GKEVPATPAQ
+503 GKVVPATPAQ
-513 ITIYQPEEMTPVVLT
+513 ITIEQPAEMTPVTL
-528 STTNPCAT
+528 TTNTDLCGT
-536 GITEIVINATG
+536 NITAIEMIASG
-547 ETGYTYTW
+547 ETGYRYTW
-555 SAPAGVI
+555 AVDPAV
-562 ATPSGTGN
+562 ATQESGTGN
-570 STLTLSNLGAATTF
+570 NIMTISNLGTNITF
-584 NYSVTATADG
+584 NYSVTATNVAG
-594 CTTTANGTFTI
+594 CTKTATKTIAIGT
-605 GAAQVEITAGIAE
+605 AQVEITATDAD
-618 LCDGE
+618 LCYGE
-623 RTSLTAQAEN
+623 NTTLTANGAN
-633 VASYIWSTGDTTRL
+633 ISSYEWSTGATTNS
-647 INTPADAA
+647 ITPPAQAVGDQ
-655 AGNNT
+655 T

-665 TNTLGCTATD
+665 TNNSGCTATD
-675 DITIVTHPA
+675 NITITTHAA
-684 VETVAGTSY
+684 VETVSGTTL
-693 DICSGQGFNYTPSVS
+693 DICTGNDFSYTPNTS
-708 STSLTYT
+708 STTLKYT
-715 WTIASNEGVTG
+715 WSIYSNEGVAG
-726 YAAQSTPTAAPIAGT
+726 VASQSTPTTAPITGS
-741 NLRNSSNEILTV
+741 NLVNNSKEIQTV
-753 VYEVTPWEGS
+753 VYEVTPREGS

-769 NVTVNVKPS
+769 TVTINVKPS
-778 IENAT
+778 ITNAT
-783 VSFYDA
+783 TSFDDA

-803 YYVET
+803 YNVPT

-853 NSRNYTKNYIVNYP
+853 NPRSYTKNYIVNYP
-867 PCGTDLTAIDTDNNT
+867 PCGTDLTAIDNDNNT

-1096 DVDGNVYNTVLIG
+1096 DVDGNVYNTVQIG

-1133 TISYDVAYRYY
+1133 TTSSYDVAYRYY

-1167 SASSE
+1167 AASSE

-1179 GICPDGWHVP
+1179 GICPTGWHVP

-1197 TNYVS
+1197 TNYV
-1202 SQSQYVCGGDEGY
+1202 
-1215 IAKALASEE
+1215 K
-1224 GWNSNTDNCAV
+1224 
-1235 GYNPITNNATG
+1235 
-1246 FSARPAGGY
+1246 
-1255 YDLFGGD
+1255 
-1262 YKDFGYEAM
+1262 
-1271 FWSATQYSN
+1271 
-1280 NNAYSRYLLYY
+1280 
-1291 NATVDRARYVKC
+1291 
-1303 NGNSVRC
+1303 
-1310 VRNEEGSGSEGGDDN
+1310 
-1325 SDDNDTTI
+1325 
-1333 TAQACPGVPTV
+1333 
-1344 TDVDGNVYNTV
+1344 
-1355 QIGDQCWMR
+1355 
-1364 ENLKTT
+1364 
-1370 KYANG
+1370 
-1375 TNIPLGT
+1375 
-1382 DTSSTT
+1382 
-1388 AYRYYPDDNSANV
+1388 
-1401 TDYGYLY
+1401 
-1408 NWAAVMN
+1408 
-1415 GSASSEANPSGV
+1415 
-1427 QGICPDGWHVPSDAE
+1427 
-1442 WTELENYVSSQSQ
+1442 SQSQ

-1468 LASEVGWNSSTR
+1468 LASEEGWGSSTY

-1501 GDYYGSYYSFGS
+1501 GSYHRGSYNIFGID
-1513 YAYFWSATQHLSN
+1513 AYFWSATQFSSYN
-1526 GAYVRSLNYSNANV
+1526 AYYRFLDHFKAHVGWNFNDVKN
-1540 SRYHGYKDDGYSV
+1540 DGYSV

>member
-11 KRWAVVIC
+11 KTWAVVIC

-25 FLGTAQAQTERT
+25 FLSTAQAQTVTSNTELIT
-37 FENAGTTEQW
+37 TTGHTTWTVPAG
-47 QVPTNVTQITIETW
+47 VTSITIEAW
-61 GAGGAGGA
+61 GAGGAGGY
-69 THMSSLQR
+69 TSSESR
-77 PAGGG
+77 VRTSAGG
-82 GGGAYAKSTIA
+82 GGGAYASSTIN
-93 VTPGEILSITVG
+93 VTAGTTYNVTVG
-105 RGGENPNGTARD
+105 AGGTNATGTALH
-117 GENSSVKRGTTTL
+117 GGNSSVKNGSITI
-130 VEAEGGKSVGGTNT
+130 VEAEGGRSVGGTNT
-144 LTGAQGGQ
+144 LTGARGGK
-152 ASNSI
+152 ADNSI
-157 GDVKF
+157 GTTRY
-162 SGGNGGNGEIGSFFG
+162 SGGNGGNGDEGSADG
-177 AYSASGG
+177 ACSSA
-184 GGGAAGNHGNG
+184 GGGAGAAGTTA
-195 YNGGNGESGSSG
+195 NGGNGGSGEQGRFIGVGCLGGEGGAGGAGGAGNPASG
-207 SAGAAGAAGD
+207 NGAAGTTSSTLGGWGNSGND
-217 GDEIA
+217 G
-222 GNGGEGLRSTIRE
+222 ST
-235 GWDGVGKSGSNYG
+235 YG
-248 GGGGGSINT
+248 GGGSGSICSFNSNRGG
-257 IVTTTKAGGQG
+257 AGAQG
-268 GDGYIRISY
+268 CVRISY
-277 EEALQVSYVLN
+277 DVVTYQVSFKMNGGTPTILDKTIYQGAALSTVLP
-288 GATNPTSIPEGMIN
+288 AADPT
-302 PGDPMSSVK
+302 K
-311 PGTIITKDNHTFEGW
+311 ANHTFSGW
-326 FYDAACTQAVDWS
+326 FYDAAFTQPVHATDIC
-339 ANCTQTSNFILY
+339 NQTADFTLH
-351 AKWTL
+351 AKWEI
-356 NQITVHFNTNGGT
+356 NTVTISFNSNGGSAVT
-369 PTLSDEQIIIGAAM
+369 DASIEYNALM
-383 STVQPA
+383 SAVKPVD
-389 TNPTR
+389 PTR
-394 TGYNFVGWF
+394 SGYSFEGWF

-415 ANCTATTDFTLYAKW
+415 DNCTATTDFTLYAKW
-430 ESALA
+430 ESTLA
-435 ATFDKV
+435 ATFTKV
-441 NDVTCYGGNDGK
+441 KDVTCYGGSDGK
-453 INIYISDGVAPFTY
+453 IEINISDGVAPYTY
-467 TLTGAET
+467 TLEGPVT
-474 RNDVAALLG
+474 RNNVSAHSG
-483 DNAVENLAA
+483 VNAVENLAA
-492 GSYNITVKDNS
+492 GFYTITVKDSS

-513 ITIYQPEEMTPVVLT
+513 ITIDQPAKMTPVVLT

-562 ATPSGTGN
+562 ATRSGTGD

-584 NYSVTATADG
+584 NYSVTATNVDG

-605 GAAQVEITAGIAE
+605 GAAQVEITAGTAE

-623 RTSLTAQAEN
+623 RTSLTAHAEN
-633 VASYIWSTGDTTRL
+633 VASYIWSTGETTKL

-684 VETVAGTSY
+684 VETVVGTSY
-693 DICSGQGFNYTPSVS
+693 DICSGQGFSYTPSVS

-726 YAAQSTPTAAPIAGT
+726 YAAQSTPTAAPIADT

-753 VYEVTPWEGS
+753 VYEVTPQEGS

-822 NNVSSVNSGT
+822 NNVSTAANSGT
-832 ILGRIAPGTYTIV
+832 ILGRIAPGTYPIV
-845 WTLTDECG
+845 WKLTDECG
-853 NSRNYTKNYIVNYP
+853 NSKIYTKNYIVNYP
-867 PCGTDLTAIDTDNNT
+867 PCGTALTAIDTDNNT

-1054 CNEMLN
+1054 CTEMLN

-1067 GFSVRCIKRDSGEDT
+1067 GFSVRCIKR
-1082 PTSAQ
+1082 
-1087 ACPGVPTVT
+1087 
-1096 DVDGNVYNTVLIG
+1096 
-1109 DQCWMRENLKT
+1109 EN
-1120 TKYANGTNIPLGT
+1120 
-1133 TISYDVAYRYY
+1133 
-1144 PNDNSANVTDYGY
+1144 
-1157 LYNWAAVMNG
+1157 
-1167 SASSE
+1167 
-1172 ANPSGVQ
+1172 
-1179 GICPDGWHVP
+1179 
-1189 SDAEWTEL
+1189 
-1197 TNYVS
+1197 
-1202 SQSQYVCGGDEGY
+1202 
-1215 IAKALASEE
+1215 
-1224 GWNSNTDNCAV
+1224 
-1235 GYNPITNNATG
+1235 
-1246 FSARPAGGY
+1246 
-1255 YDLFGGD
+1255 
-1262 YKDFGYEAM
+1262 
-1271 FWSATQYSN
+1271 
-1280 NNAYSRYLLYY
+1280 
-1291 NATVDRARYVKC
+1291 
-1303 NGNSVRC
+1303 
-1310 VRNEEGSGSEGGDDN
+1310 
-1325 SDDNDTTI
+1325 
-1333 TAQACPGVPTV
+1333 
-1344 TDVDGNVYNTV
+1344 
-1355 QIGDQCWMR
+1355 
-1364 ENLKTT
+1364 
-1370 KYANG
+1370 
-1375 TNIPLGT
+1375 
-1382 DTSSTT
+1382 
-1388 AYRYYPDDNSANV
+1388 
-1401 TDYGYLY
+1401 
-1408 NWAAVMN
+1408 
-1415 GSASSEANPSGV
+1415 
-1427 QGICPDGWHVPSDAE
+1427 
-1442 WTELENYVSSQSQ
+1442 
-1455 YVCGGDEDNIAKA
+1455 
-1468 LASEVGWNSSTR
+1468 
-1480 NCAVGNNPSANNATG
+1480 
-1495 FSARPA
+1495 
-1501 GDYYGSYYSFGS
+1501 
-1513 YAYFWSATQHLSN
+1513 
-1526 GAYVRSLNYSNANV
+1526 
-1540 SRYHGYKDDGYSV
+1540 
-1553 RCVRN
+1553 